1 MPPLAMRL
9 VGCVLLLAAAA
20 RADEPATWTV
30 TLDEGLTN
38 NAPVTLSDGNYT
50 LRGWIRDAAKKHLA
64 VGGHPDPDHVGE
76 GSEAHIAAGQ
86 ALVKDAAGAYIGAGD
101 LDLRGAVVTA
111 DAADA
116 AEAWTIV
123 RIGRHAFNGVSR
135 APFNTCILPETLLSM
150 DDATFASCGSV
161 SGFTT
166 FRLVA
171 PEMTGTL
178 PNNTFL
184 GNTHLTKVLLQ
195 IPKVDA
201 VYCYWN
207 RNAFDNFL
215 AETDVSDWDLSSV
228 QSFYRKREDE
238 GYLFRWSKFHGTM
251 RVPAL
256 KWLNARTFE
265 SCPNMAALE
274 AGRNGTL
281 EYVGYSAVTNCPA
294 LGSVV
299 LGGAA
304 AGWTI
309 SSNAFNA
316 VNLTNVTFLTTP
328 PAYEEAETVVFGTAE
343 TPARQIAFHIP
354 PRGTRGWDANWSRFA
369 RAARAP
375 ADAERAAFAARFG
388 AFAAEGLV
396 GLVPPALFRTAREQW
411 LVCGRSPVLRHAVR
425 AAVFDP
431 RFDGDAVEVSP
442 APDADG
448 RYAAGTRV
456 TLTARPNA
464 AKGRFVRWRGTV
476 PEARENE
483 ASLTLVLDRDLD
495 LTAQFAH
502 DWTFTPADPEAAWT
516 NQAVGYISNQV
527 WKIRVQVLSAAD
539 RTLRYGTEADNQG
552 SAWTDFGEG
561 MLDLNGS
568 IFDEAGERWTM
579 TGYNGWQGFQ
589 GPVVTVPAVDEEGNP
604 IYGPDGK
611 TQLSDN
617 KVVIPPARYPRAL
630 VLREDLPVS
639 PGQSFRYITGS
650 GTAHNVATVPSVY
663 GWNPTNLVFECA
675 ALTAN
680 LSTDAFAGYQLSA
693 GRLRLPGLA
702 RAPQGGL
709 VLEAGVD
716 VSDWRLDAVTN
727 IVGVE
732 TTPWGSNYGLFSSAS
747 GVNAFRGTLR
757 LPSLAV
763 VQANGCWNARGLEAV
778 ELGSNTVVTSIGTKA
793 FKGCSSLARIQLRA
807 GRDLAV
813 GEDAFEGTAALKV
826 LAFTFEAPQ
835 DPTAV
840 DNMLAGATEEVAASA
855 DPPVIYASRAMGWTR
870 EKIARI
876 QPPTE
881 AERAA
886 CPPWVAN
893 APVVGVWQTASG
905 ARRAWVVHA
914 PSKDDPRG
922 TYLFLR

>member
-1 MPPLAMRL
+1 MYDVYKRILCLGMCA
-9 VGCVLLLAAAA
+9 VGLGIAALQAEDA
-20 RADEPATWTV
+20 EAVMKTWTV

-38 NAPVTLSDGNYT
+38 NAPVTLSDGTYT
-50 LRGWIRDAAKKHLA
+50 LRGWVWDAAKKHLA

-76 GSEAHIAAGQ
+76 GSDAHIAAGQ
-86 ALVKDAAGAYIGAGD
+86 ALVKDANGAYVGTGD

-111 DAADA
+111 DAT
-116 AEAWTIV
+116 EAWTIV
-123 RIGRHAFNGVSR
+123 RIGRYAFCNVYQ
-135 APFNTCILPETLLSM
+135 APFDVCILPKTLLSM
-150 DDATFASCGSV
+150 DVATFASCGSR

-171 PEMTGTL
+171 PEMTGQL

-184 GNTHLTKVLLQ
+184 ANTHLTKVLLR

-215 AETDVSDWDLSSV
+215 AETDVSDWDFSSV
-228 QSFYRKREDE
+228 QSFYNKRESE
-238 GYLFRWSKFHGTM
+238 GYLFRWSKFHGTL

-294 LGSVV
+294 LGSLV

-328 PAYEEAETVVFGTAE
+328 PAYEEAETVVFGTAA

-354 PRGTRGWDANWSRFA
+354 PRGARGWDANWSRFA

-375 ADAERAAFAARFG
+375 ADDERAAFAERFG

-476 PEARENE
+476 PEEREEE

-502 DWTFTPADPEAAWT
+502 DWTFTPMDPEKGFVAGG
-516 NQAVGYISNQV
+516 GYISNQV
-527 WKIRVQVLSAAD
+527 WKLAVTVTDAAKGEIQ
-539 RTLRYGTEADNQG
+539 YGRWATG

-561 MLDLNGS
+561 MLDLNGRVLWT
-568 IFDEAGERWTM
+568 DETGDTRELAV
-579 TGYNGWQGFQ
+579 TGYTAAVFQ
-589 GPVVTVPAVDEEGNP
+589 GPGQTVEITV
-604 IYGPDGK
+604 DGK
-611 TQLSDN
+611 KQ
-617 KVVIPPARYPRAL
+617 KVYREYIPVARYPRAL
-630 VLREDLPVS
+630 VLRENLDAPLTQV
-639 PGQSFRYITGS
+639 FRYHGS
-650 GTAHNVATVPSVY
+650 GGPV
-663 GWNPTNLVFECA
+663 TNLVFECP
-675 ALTAN
+675 TM
-680 LSTDAFAGYQLSA
+680 TDNPYTDGFCGYAMRA
-693 GRLRLPGLA
+693 GRLRIPRITRVPAAYTWSLGD
-702 RAPQGGL
+702 
-709 VLEAGVD
+709 VD
-716 VSDWRLDAVTN
+716 VSDWRLDAITDV
-727 IVGVE
+727 VGE
-732 TTPWGSNYGLFSSAS
+732 LTGDWGVYKGMFAGGQTFTGTLHLPALAT
-747 GVNAFRGTLR
+747 VQTNAFRAA
-757 LPSLAV
+757 SKM
-763 VQANGCWNARGLEAV
+763 EAV

>member
-1 MPPLAMRL
+1 MYDVYKRILCLGMCA
-9 VGCVLLLAAAA
+9 VGLGISALQAEDAEAVTK
-20 RADEPATWTV
+20 TWTL
-30 TLDEGLTN
+30 TLPEDATGITN
-38 NAPVTLSDGNYT
+38 RAPVTLSDGNYT
-50 LRGWIRDAAKKHLA
+50 LRGWIRDAAKNYLA
-64 VGGHPDPDHVGE
+64 IGGRAAAASQAEGWALTTDADGKFVG
-76 GSEAHIAAGQ
+76 S
-86 ALVKDAAGAYIGAGD
+86 GD
-101 LDLRGAVVTA
+101 LDLRGAVTVDGA
-111 DAADA
+111 PS
-116 AEAWTIV
+116 AWTITH
-123 RIGRHAFNGVSR
+123 IGQKAFLNVND
-135 APFNTCILPETLLSM
+135 APFDVCILPTTLRSM
-150 DDATFASCGSV
+150 DTETFQGCGSS

-171 PEMTGTL
+171 PEMTGDL

-184 GNTHLTKVLLQ
+184 VNTHLTKVLLQ
-195 IPKVDA
+195 IPKVTRLGG
-201 VYCYWN
+201 YWK
-207 RNAFDNFL
+207 RTGYDNFM
-215 AETDVSDWDLSSV
+215 AETDVSDWNLAAV
-228 QSFYRKREDE
+228 QKLYHHDGNVEDRKANSW
-238 GYLFRWSKFHGTM
+238 LFRFSKFRGTM
-251 RVPAL
+251 RLPSL
-256 KWLNARTFE
+256 QILNAHAFIN
-265 SCPNMAALE
+265 CPNMAALE

-294 LGSVV
+294 LGSLV

-304 AGWTI
+304 AGWTV

-375 ADAERAAFAARFG
+375 ADDERAAFAARFG

-456 TLTARPNA
+456 TLTARPDA

-476 PEARENE
+476 PEERENE

-502 DWTFTPADPEAAWT
+502 DWTFTLMNPENGFRAGG
-516 NQAVGYISNQV
+516 GYISNQV
-527 WKIRVQVLSAAD
+527 WKLAVTVTDAAKGEIQ
-539 RTLRYGTEADNQG
+539 YGRWTTG

-561 MLDLNGS
+561 MLDLNGRVLWT
-568 IFDEAGERWTM
+568 DETGVTRELAV
-579 TGYNGWQGFQ
+579 TGYTAAVFQ
-589 GPVVTVPAVDEEGNP
+589 GPGQTVDGVYTNYIPA
-604 IYGPDGK
+604 
-611 TQLSDN
+611 
-617 KVVIPPARYPRAL
+617 ARYPRAL
-630 VLREDLPVS
+630 VLRENLDAPLT
-639 PGQSFRYITGS
+639 QIFRYLGS
-650 GTAHNVATVPSVY
+650 GGPV
-663 GWNPTNLVFECA
+663 TNLVFECP
-675 ALTAN
+675 TM
-680 LSTDAFAGYQLSA
+680 TDNPYTDGFCGYAMRA
-693 GRLRLPGLA
+693 GRLRIPRITRVPAAYTWSLGD
-702 RAPQGGL
+702 
-709 VLEAGVD
+709 VD
-716 VSDWRLDAVTN
+716 VSDWRLDAITDV
-727 IVGVE
+727 VGE
-732 TTPWGSNYGLFSSAS
+732 LTGGWGVYRGMFAGGQTFTGTLHLPALAT
-747 GVNAFRGTLR
+747 VQTNAFRAA
-757 LPSLAV
+757 SKM
-763 VQANGCWNARGLEAV
+763 EAV

-807 GRDLAV
+807 GRDLVV

-893 APVVGVWQTASG
+893 APVVGVWRTASG

>member
-1 MPPLAMRL
+1 MYDVYKRILCLGMCA
-9 VGCVLLLAAAA
+9 VGLGISALQAEDAEAVTK
-20 RADEPATWTV
+20 TWTV

-50 LRGWIRDAAKKHLA
+50 LRGWIRDAGKQYLA
-64 VGGHPDPDHVGE
+64 IGGRAAAASQAEGWALTTGADGKFVG
-76 GSEAHIAAGQ
+76 S
-86 ALVKDAAGAYIGAGD
+86 GD
-101 LDLRGAVVTA
+101 LDLRGAVTVDGA
-111 DAADA
+111 PS
-116 AEAWTIV
+116 AWTITH
-123 RIGRHAFNGVSR
+123 IGQKAFLNVND
-135 APFNTCILPETLLSM
+135 APFDVCILPTTLRSM
-150 DDATFASCGSV
+150 DSETFQGCGSS

-171 PEMTGTL
+171 PEMTGDL

-184 GNTHLTKVLLQ
+184 VNTHLTKVMLQ
-195 IPKVDA
+195 IPKVTRLGG
-201 VYCYWN
+201 YWK
-207 RNAFDNFL
+207 RTGYDNFM
-215 AETDVSDWDLSSV
+215 AETDVSDWDLAAV
-228 QSFYRKREDE
+228 QKLYHRDGNVEDRKANSW
-238 GYLFRWSKFHGTM
+238 LFRFSKFRGTM
-251 RVPAL
+251 RLPSL
-256 KWLNARTFE
+256 QILNAHAFIN
-265 SCPNMAALE
+265 CPNMAALE

-294 LGSVV
+294 LGSLV

-328 PAYEEAETVVFGTAE
+328 PAYEEAETVIFGTAE

-375 ADAERAAFAARFG
+375 ADGERAAFAARFG

-396 GLVPPALFRTAREQW
+396 GLVPPALFRTAHEQW

-456 TLTARPNA
+456 TLTARPDA

-476 PEARENE
+476 PEEREEE

-502 DWTFTPADPEAAWT
+502 DWTFTPMDPEKGFVAGG
-516 NQAVGYISNQV
+516 GYISNQV
-527 WKIRVQVLSAAD
+527 WKLAVTVTDAAKGEIQ
-539 RTLRYGTEADNQG
+539 YGRWANG

-561 MLDLNGS
+561 MLDLNGRVLWT
-568 IFDEAGERWTM
+568 DETGDTRELAV
-579 TGYNGWQGFQ
+579 TGYTAAVFQ
-589 GPVVTVPAVDEEGNP
+589 GPGQTVEITV
-604 IYGPDGK
+604 DGK
-611 TQLSDN
+611 KQ
-617 KVVIPPARYPRAL
+617 KVYREYIPVARYPRAL
-630 VLREDLPVS
+630 VLRENLDAPLTQV
-639 PGQSFRYITGS
+639 FRYLGS
-650 GTAHNVATVPSVY
+650 GGPV
-663 GWNPTNLVFECA
+663 TNLVFECP
-675 ALTAN
+675 TM
-680 LSTDAFAGYQLSA
+680 TDNPYTDGFCGYAMRA
-693 GRLRLPGLA
+693 GRLRTPRITRVPAAYTWSLGD
-702 RAPQGGL
+702 
-709 VLEAGVD
+709 VD
-716 VSDWRLDAVTN
+716 VSDWRLDAITDV
-727 IVGVE
+727 VGE
-732 TTPWGSNYGLFSSAS
+732 LTGGWGVYRGMFA
-747 GVNAFRGTLR
+747 GGQTFTGTLR
-757 LPSLAV
+757 LPALST
-763 VQANGCWNARGLEAV
+763 VQTNAFRAASKMEAV

-807 GRDLAV
+807 GRDLVV

-922 TYLFLR
+922 TYLLLR

>member
-1 MPPLAMRL
+1 MYDVYKRILCLGMCA
-9 VGCVLLLAAAA
+9 VGLGVSALQAEDAEAVTK
-20 RADEPATWTV
+20 TWTV
-30 TLDEGLTN
+30 TLDEGVTN

-50 LRGWIRDAAKKHLA
+50 LRGWIWDAGKQYLA
-64 VGGHPDPDHVGE
+64 IGGRAAAASQAEGWALTTGADGKFVG
-76 GSEAHIAAGQ
+76 S
-86 ALVKDAAGAYIGAGD
+86 GD
-101 LDLRGAVVTA
+101 LDLRGAVTVDGA
-111 DAADA
+111 PS
-116 AEAWTIV
+116 AWTITH
-123 RIGRHAFNGVSR
+123 IGQKAFLNVND
-135 APFNTCILPETLLSM
+135 APFDVCILPTTLRSM
-150 DDATFASCGSV
+150 DSETFQGCGSS

-171 PEMTGTL
+171 PEMTGDL

-184 GNTHLTKVLLQ
+184 VNTHLTKVMLQ
-195 IPKVDA
+195 IPKVTRLGG
-201 VYCYWN
+201 YWK
-207 RNAFDNFL
+207 RTGYDNFM
-215 AETDVSDWDLSSV
+215 AETDVSDWDLAAV
-228 QSFYRKREDE
+228 QKLYHRDGNVEDRKANSW
-238 GYLFRWSKFHGTM
+238 LFRFSKFRGTM
-251 RVPAL
+251 RLPAL
-256 KWLNARTFE
+256 QILNAHAFIN
-265 SCPNMAALE
+265 CPNMAALE

-281 EYVGYSAVTNCPA
+281 EYVGRGAVTNCPA
-294 LGSVV
+294 LGSLV

-328 PAYEEAETVVFGTAE
+328 PAYEEAETVIFGTAE

-375 ADAERAAFAARFG
+375 SDGERAAFAARFG

-396 GLVPPALFRTAREQW
+396 GIVPPALFRTAREQW

-431 RFDGDAVEVSP
+431 RFDGDAVEASP

-456 TLTARPNA
+456 TLTARPDA

-476 PEARENE
+476 PEEREEE

-502 DWTFTPADPEAAWT
+502 DWTFTPMDPQKGFVAGG
-516 NQAVGYISNQV
+516 GYISNQV
-527 WKIRVQVLSAAD
+527 WKLAVTVTDAAKGEIQ
-539 RTLRYGTEADNQG
+539 YGRWATG

-561 MLDLNGS
+561 MLDLNGRVLWT
-568 IFDEAGERWTM
+568 DETGDTRELSVAGYTASV
-579 TGYNGWQGFQ
+579 FQ
-589 GPVVTVPAVDEEGNP
+589 GPGQTV
-604 IYGPDGK
+604 
-611 TQLSDN
+611 
-617 KVVIPPARYPRAL
+617 KVVDNGVTQNVYQEYIPAARYPRAF
-630 VLREDLPVS
+630 VLREDLDAPL
-639 PGQSFRYITGS
+639 GQVFRYLGS
-650 GTAHNVATVPSVY
+650 GGPV
-663 GWNPTNLVFECA
+663 TNLVFECPTM
-675 ALTAN
+675 TAN
-680 LSTDAFAGYQLSA
+680 PYTDGFCGYAMRA
-693 GRLRLPGLA
+693 GRLRTPRITRVPAAYTWSLGD
-702 RAPQGGL
+702 
-709 VLEAGVD
+709 VD
-716 VSDWRLDAVTN
+716 VSDWRLDAITDV
-727 IVGVE
+727 VGE
-732 TTPWGSNYGLFSSAS
+732 LTGDWGVYKGMFAGGQTFTGTLHLPALAT
-747 GVNAFRGTLR
+747 VQTNAFRAA
-757 LPSLAV
+757 SKM
-763 VQANGCWNARGLEAV
+763 EAV

-807 GRDLAV
+807 GRELAV

>member
-1 MPPLAMRL
+1 MYDVYKRILCLGMCA
-9 VGCVLLLAAAA
+9 VGLGISALQAEDAEAVTK
-20 RADEPATWTV
+20 TWTL
-30 TLDEGLTN
+30 TLPEDATGITN
-38 NAPVTLSDGNYT
+38 RAPVTLSDGNYT
-50 LRGWIRDAAKKHLA
+50 LRGWIRDAAKNYLA
-64 VGGHPDPDHVGE
+64 IGGRAAAASQAEGCALTTDADGKFVG
-76 GSEAHIAAGQ
+76 S
-86 ALVKDAAGAYIGAGD
+86 GD
-101 LDLRGAVVTA
+101 LDLRGAVTVDGA
-111 DAADA
+111 PS
-116 AEAWTIV
+116 AWTITH
-123 RIGRHAFNGVSR
+123 IGQKAFLNVSD
-135 APFNTCILPETLLSM
+135 APFDVCILPTTLRSM
-150 DDATFASCGSV
+150 DSETFQGCGNS

-171 PEMTGTL
+171 PEMTGDL

-184 GNTHLTKVLLQ
+184 VNTHLTKVLLQ
-195 IPKVDA
+195 IPKVTRLGG
-201 VYCYWN
+201 YWK
-207 RNAFDNFL
+207 RTGYDNFM
-215 AETDVSDWDLSSV
+215 AETDVSDWDLAAV
-228 QSFYRKREDE
+228 QKLYHRDGNVEDRKANSW
-238 GYLFRWSKFHGTM
+238 LFRFSKFRGTM
-251 RVPAL
+251 RLPAL
-256 KWLNARTFE
+256 QILNAHAFIN
-265 SCPNMAALE
+265 CPNMAALE

-294 LGSVV
+294 LGSLV

-328 PAYEEAETVVFGTAE
+328 PAYEEAETVVFGTAA

-375 ADAERAAFAARFG
+375 ADGERAAFAARFG

-456 TLTARPNA
+456 TLTAKPNKE
-464 AKGRFVRWRGTV
+464 KGRFVRWRGTV
-476 PEARENE
+476 PEEREEE

-502 DWTFTPADPEAAWT
+502 DWTFTPMDPEKSFVAGG
-516 NQAVGYISNQV
+516 GYISNQV
-527 WKIRVQVLSAAD
+527 WKLAVTVTDAAKGEIQ
-539 RTLRYGTEADNQG
+539 YGRWATG

-561 MLDLNGS
+561 MLDLNGRVLWT
-568 IFDEAGERWTM
+568 DETGDTRELAV
-579 TGYNGWQGFQ
+579 TGYTASVFQ
-589 GPVVTVPAVDEEGNP
+589 GPVVTVPAVDEEGKP

-611 TQLSDN
+611 QLMVN

-630 VLREDLPVS
+630 VLRENLDAPL
-639 PGQSFRYITGS
+639 GQIFRCLGS
-650 GTAHNVATVPSVY
+650 GGPV
-663 GWNPTNLVFECA
+663 TNLVFECPTM
-675 ALTAN
+675 TAN
-680 LSTDAFAGYQLSA
+680 PYTDGFCGYAMRA
-693 GRLRLPGLA
+693 GRLRIPRITRVPAAYTWSLGD
-702 RAPQGGL
+702 
-709 VLEAGVD
+709 VD
-716 VSDWRLDAVTN
+716 VSDWRLDAVTDV
-727 IVGVE
+727 VGE
-732 TTPWGSNYGLFSSAS
+732 LTGDWGVYRGMFAGGQTFTGTLHLPALAT
-747 GVNAFRGTLR
+747 VQTNAFRAA
-757 LPSLAV
+757 SKM
-763 VQANGCWNARGLEAV
+763 EAV

-893 APVVGVWQTASG
+893 APVIGVWRTASG

>member
-1 MPPLAMRL
+1 MYDVYKRILCLGMCA
-9 VGCVLLLAAAA
+9 VGLGISALQAEDAEAVTK
-20 RADEPATWTV
+20 TWTV
-30 TLDEGLTN
+30 TLDEGVTN

-50 LRGWIRDAAKKHLA
+50 LRGWIRDAGKQYLA
-64 VGGHPDPDHVGE
+64 IGGRAAAASQAEGWALTTGADGKFVG
-76 GSEAHIAAGQ
+76 S
-86 ALVKDAAGAYIGAGD
+86 GD
-101 LDLRGAVVTA
+101 LDLRGAVTVDGA
-111 DAADA
+111 PS
-116 AEAWTIV
+116 AWTITH
-123 RIGRHAFNGVSR
+123 IGQKAFLNVND
-135 APFNTCILPETLLSM
+135 APFDVCILPTTLRSM
-150 DDATFASCGSV
+150 DSETFQGCGSS

-171 PEMTGTL
+171 PEMTGDL

-184 GNTHLTKVLLQ
+184 VNTHLTKVMLQ
-195 IPKVDA
+195 IPKVTRLGG
-201 VYCYWN
+201 YWK
-207 RNAFDNFL
+207 RTGYDNFM
-215 AETDVSDWDLSSV
+215 AETDVSDWDLAAV
-228 QSFYRKREDE
+228 QKLYHRDGNVEDRKANSW
-238 GYLFRWSKFHGTM
+238 LFRFSKFRGTM
-251 RVPAL
+251 RLPAL
-256 KWLNARTFE
+256 QILNAHAFIN
-265 SCPNMAALE
+265 CPNMAALE

-281 EYVGYSAVTNCPA
+281 EYVGHSAVTNCPA

-375 ADAERAAFAARFG
+375 TDGERAAFAERFG

-396 GLVPPALFRTAREQW
+396 GIVPPALFRTAREQW

-425 AAVFDP
+425 ATVFDP

-456 TLTARPNA
+456 TLTAKPNE

-476 PEARENE
+476 PEEREEE

-502 DWTFTPADPEAAWT
+502 DWTFTPMDPEKGFAAGG
-516 NQAVGYISNQV
+516 GYISNQV
-527 WKIRVQVLSAAD
+527 WKLAVTVTDAAKGEIQ
-539 RTLRYGTEADNQG
+539 YGRWATG

-561 MLDLNGS
+561 MLDLNGRVLWT
-568 IFDEAGERWTM
+568 DETGDTRELAV
-579 TGYNGWQGFQ
+579 TGYTAAVFQ
-589 GPVVTVPAVDEEGNP
+589 GPGQTV
-604 IYGPDGK
+604 
-611 TQLSDN
+611 
-617 KVVIPPARYPRAL
+617 KVVDNGVEQNVYQEYIPAARYPRAL
-630 VLREDLPVS
+630 VLRENLDAPL
-639 PGQSFRYITGS
+639 GQIFRCLGS
-650 GTAHNVATVPSVY
+650 GGPV
-663 GWNPTNLVFECA
+663 TNLVFECPTM
-675 ALTAN
+675 TAN
-680 LSTDAFAGYQLSA
+680 PYTDGFCGYAMRA
-693 GRLRLPGLA
+693 GRLRIPRITRVPAAYTWSLGD
-702 RAPQGGL
+702 
-709 VLEAGVD
+709 VD
-716 VSDWRLDAVTN
+716 VSDWRLDALTDV
-727 IVGVE
+727 VGE
-732 TTPWGSNYGLFSSAS
+732 LTGDWGVYKGMFAGGQTFTGTLHLPALAT
-747 GVNAFRGTLR
+747 VQTNAFRAA
-757 LPSLAV
+757 SKM
-763 VQANGCWNARGLEAV
+763 EAV

-793 FKGCSSLARIQLRA
+793 FKDCSSLARIQLRA

-893 APVVGVWQTASG
+893 APVVGVWRTASG

>member
-1 MPPLAMRL
+1 MYDVYKRILCLGMCA
-9 VGCVLLLAAAA
+9 VGLGVSALQAEDAEAVTK
-20 RADEPATWTV
+20 TWTV
-30 TLDEGLTN
+30 TLDEGVTN

-50 LRGWIRDAAKKHLA
+50 LRGWIWDAGKQYLA
-64 VGGHPDPDHVGE
+64 IGGRAAAASQAEGWALTTGADGKFVG
-76 GSEAHIAAGQ
+76 S
-86 ALVKDAAGAYIGAGD
+86 GD
-101 LDLRGAVVTA
+101 LDLRGAVTVDGA
-111 DAADA
+111 PS
-116 AEAWTIV
+116 AWTITH
-123 RIGRHAFNGVSR
+123 IGQKAFLNVND
-135 APFNTCILPETLLSM
+135 APFDVCILPTTLRSM
-150 DDATFASCGSV
+150 DSETFQGCGSS

-171 PEMTGTL
+171 PEMTGDL

-184 GNTHLTKVLLQ
+184 VNTHLTKVMLQ
-195 IPKVDA
+195 IPKVTRLGG
-201 VYCYWN
+201 YWK
-207 RNAFDNFL
+207 RTGYDNFM
-215 AETDVSDWDLSSV
+215 AETDVSDWDLAAV
-228 QSFYRKREDE
+228 QKLYHRDGNVEDRKANSW
-238 GYLFRWSKFHGTM
+238 LFRFSKFRGTM
-251 RVPAL
+251 RLPAL
-256 KWLNARTFE
+256 QILNAHAFIN
-265 SCPNMAALE
+265 CPNMAALE

-281 EYVGYSAVTNCPA
+281 EYVGRGAVTNCPA
-294 LGSVV
+294 LGSLV

-476 PEARENE
+476 PEAREEE

-502 DWTFTPADPEAAWT
+502 DWTFTPMDPEKGFVAGG
-516 NQAVGYISNQV
+516 GYISNQV
-527 WKIRVQVLSAAD
+527 WKLAVTVTDAAKGEIQ
-539 RTLRYGTEADNQG
+539 YGRWANG

-561 MLDLNGS
+561 MLDLNGRVLWT
-568 IFDEAGERWTM
+568 DETGDTRELAV
-579 TGYNGWQGFQ
+579 TGYTAAVFQ
-589 GPVVTVPAVDEEGNP
+589 GPGQTVDGVYTNYIPA
-604 IYGPDGK
+604 
-611 TQLSDN
+611 
-617 KVVIPPARYPRAL
+617 ARYPRAF
-630 VLREDLPVS
+630 VLREDLDAPLTQV
-639 PGQSFRYITGS
+639 FRYLGS
-650 GTAHNVATVPSVY
+650 GGPV
-663 GWNPTNLVFECA
+663 TNLVFECPTM
-675 ALTAN
+675 TAN
-680 LSTDAFAGYQLSA
+680 PYTDGFCGYAMRA
-693 GRLRLPGLA
+693 GRLRTPRITRVPAAYTWSLGD
-702 RAPQGGL
+702 
-709 VLEAGVD
+709 VD
-716 VSDWRLDAVTN
+716 VSDWRLDAVTDV
-727 IVGVE
+727 VGE
-732 TTPWGSNYGLFSSAS
+732 LTGDWGVYKGMFAGGQTFTGTLHLPALAT
-747 GVNAFRGTLR
+747 VQTNAFRAA
-757 LPSLAV
+757 SKM
-763 VQANGCWNARGLEAV
+763 EAV

-893 APVVGVWQTASG
+893 APVVGVWRTASG

>member
-1 MPPLAMRL
+1 MYDVYKRILCLGMCA
-9 VGCVLLLAAAA
+9 VGLGISALQAEDAEAVTK
-20 RADEPATWTV
+20 TWTV

-50 LRGWIRDAAKKHLA
+50 LRGWIWDAAKKHLA

-76 GSEAHIAAGQ
+76 GSDAHIAAGQ
-86 ALVKDAAGAYIGAGD
+86 ALVKDAAGAYVGTGD

-111 DAADA
+111 DAT
-116 AEAWTIV
+116 EAWTIV
-123 RIGRHAFNGVSR
+123 RIGRYAFCNVYQ
-135 APFNTCILPETLLSM
+135 APFDTCILPKTLLSM
-150 DDATFASCGSV
+150 DVATFASCGSR

-171 PEMTGTL
+171 PEMTGQL

-184 GNTHLTKVLLQ
+184 ANTHLTKVLLQ

-228 QSFYRKREDE
+228 QSFYRKRKDE
-238 GYLFRWSKFHGTM
+238 GYLFRWSKFYGTL

-281 EYVGYSAVTNCPA
+281 EYVGRGAVTNCPA

-309 SSNAFNA
+309 SANAFNA

-328 PAYEEAETVVFGTAE
+328 PAYEEAETVVFGTAA

-375 ADAERAAFAARFG
+375 ADDERAAFAERFG

-396 GLVPPALFRTAREQW
+396 GLVPPALFHTAREQW

-476 PEARENE
+476 PEAREEE

-502 DWTFTPADPEAAWT
+502 DWTFTPMDPEKGFVAGG
-516 NQAVGYISNQV
+516 GYISNQV
-527 WKIRVQVLSAAD
+527 WKLAVTVTDAAKGEIQ
-539 RTLRYGTEADNQG
+539 YGRGATG

-561 MLDLNGS
+561 MLDLNGRVLWT
-568 IFDEAGERWTM
+568 DETGDTRELAV
-579 TGYNGWQGFQ
+579 TGYTAAVFQ
-589 GPVVTVPAVDEEGNP
+589 GPGQTVEITV
-604 IYGPDGK
+604 DGK
-611 TQLSDN
+611 KQ
-617 KVVIPPARYPRAL
+617 KVYREYIPVARYPRAL
-630 VLREDLPVS
+630 VLRENLDAPLTQV
-639 PGQSFRYITGS
+639 FRYHGS
-650 GTAHNVATVPSVY
+650 GGPV
-663 GWNPTNLVFECA
+663 TNLVFECPTM
-675 ALTAN
+675 TADPY
-680 LSTDAFAGYQLSA
+680 TDGFCGYAMRA
-693 GRLRLPGLA
+693 GRLRTPRITRVPAAYTWSLGD
-702 RAPQGGL
+702 
-709 VLEAGVD
+709 VD
-716 VSDWRLDAVTN
+716 VSDWRLDAITDV
-727 IVGVE
+727 VGE
-732 TTPWGSNYGLFSSAS
+732 LTGGWGVYRGMFA
-747 GVNAFRGTLR
+747 GGQTFTGTLR
-757 LPSLAV
+757 LPALAT
-763 VQANGCWNARGLEAV
+763 VQTNAFRAASKMEAV

-793 FKGCSSLARIQLRA
+793 FKDCSSLARIQLRA

-893 APVVGVWQTASG
+893 APVVGVWRTASG

>member
-1 MPPLAMRL
+1 MYDVYKRILCLGMCA
-9 VGCVLLLAAAA
+9 VGLGISALQAEDAEAVTK
-20 RADEPATWTV
+20 TWTV
-30 TLDEGLTN
+30 TLDEGVTN

-50 LRGWIRDAAKKHLA
+50 LRGWIRDAGKQYLA
-64 VGGHPDPDHVGE
+64 IGGRAAAASQAEGWALTTGADGKFVG
-76 GSEAHIAAGQ
+76 S
-86 ALVKDAAGAYIGAGD
+86 GD
-101 LDLRGAVVTA
+101 LDLRGAVTVDGA
-111 DAADA
+111 PS
-116 AEAWTIV
+116 AWTITH
-123 RIGRHAFNGVSR
+123 IGQKAFLNVND
-135 APFNTCILPETLLSM
+135 APFDVCILPTTLRSM
-150 DDATFASCGSV
+150 DSETFQGCGSS

-171 PEMTGTL
+171 PEMTGDL

-184 GNTHLTKVLLQ
+184 VNTHLTKVMLQ
-195 IPKVDA
+195 IPKVTRLGG
-201 VYCYWN
+201 YWK
-207 RNAFDNFL
+207 RTGYDNFM
-215 AETDVSDWDLSSV
+215 AETDVSDWDLAAV
-228 QSFYRKREDE
+228 QKLYHRDGNVEDRKANSW
-238 GYLFRWSKFHGTM
+238 LFRFSKFRGTM
-251 RVPAL
+251 RLPAL
-256 KWLNARTFE
+256 QILNAHAFIN
-265 SCPNMAALE
+265 CPNMAALE

-328 PAYEEAETVVFGTAE
+328 PAYEEAETVIFGTAE

-375 ADAERAAFAARFG
+375 TDGERAAFAERFG
-388 AFAAEGLV
+388 AFATEGLV
-396 GLVPPALFRTAREQW
+396 GIVPPALFRTAREQW

-431 RFDGDAVEVSP
+431 RFDGDAVEASP

-456 TLTARPNA
+456 TLTAKPNE

-476 PEARENE
+476 PEEREEE

-502 DWTFTPADPEAAWT
+502 DWTFTPMDPEKGFAAGG
-516 NQAVGYISNQV
+516 GYISNQV
-527 WKIRVQVLSAAD
+527 WKLAVTVTDAAKGEIQ
-539 RTLRYGTEADNQG
+539 YGRWATG

-561 MLDLNGS
+561 MLDLNG
-568 IFDEAGERWTM
+568 RVLWTDGTGDTRELAV
-579 TGYNGWQGFQ
+579 TGYTASVFQ
-589 GPVVTVPAVDEEGNP
+589 GPVVTVPAVDEEGKP

-611 TQLSDN
+611 QLMVN

-630 VLREDLPVS
+630 VLRENLDAPL
-639 PGQSFRYITGS
+639 GQIFRCLGS
-650 GTAHNVATVPSVY
+650 GGPV
-663 GWNPTNLVFECA
+663 TNLVFECPTM
-675 ALTAN
+675 TAN
-680 LSTDAFAGYQLSA
+680 PYTDGFCGYAMRA
-693 GRLRLPGLA
+693 GRLRIPRITRVPLA
-702 RAPQGGL
+702 YTWSLGD
-709 VLEAGVD
+709 VD
-716 VSDWRLDAVTN
+716 VSDWRLDAITDV
-727 IVGVE
+727 VGE
-732 TTPWGSNYGLFSSAS
+732 LTGNWGVYRGMFAGGQTFTGTLHLPALAT
-747 GVNAFRGTLR
+747 VQTNAFRAA
-757 LPSLAV
+757 SKM
-763 VQANGCWNARGLEAV
+763 EAV

>member
-1 MPPLAMRL
+1 MYDVYKRILCLGMCA
-9 VGCVLLLAAAA
+9 VGLGVSALQAEDAEAVTK
-20 RADEPATWTV
+20 TWTV
-30 TLDEGLTN
+30 TLDQGRTD
-38 NAPVTLSDGNYT
+38 NAPVTLSDDNYT
-50 LRGWIRDAAKKHLA
+50 LRGWIWDAAKKHLA

-76 GSEAHIAAGQ
+76 GSDAHIAAGQ
-86 ALVKDAAGAYIGAGD
+86 ALVKDANGAYVGTGD

-111 DAADA
+111 DAT
-116 AEAWTIV
+116 EAWTIV
-123 RIGRHAFNGVSR
+123 RIGRYAFCNVYQ
-135 APFNTCILPETLLSM
+135 APFDVCILPKTLLSM
-150 DDATFASCGSV
+150 DVATFASCGSR

-171 PEMTGTL
+171 PEMTGQL

-184 GNTHLTKVLLQ
+184 ANTHLTKVLLR

-201 VYCYWN
+201 VYCYWE
-207 RNAFDNFL
+207 REAFDNFL

-238 GYLFRWSKFHGTM
+238 GYLFRWSKFHGTL

-281 EYVGYSAVTNCPA
+281 EYVGRGAVTDCPA
-294 LGSVV
+294 LGSLV

-304 AGWTI
+304 AGWTV

-375 ADAERAAFAARFG
+375 ADDERAAFAARFG

-396 GLVPPALFRTAREQW
+396 GLVPPALFHTAREQW

-456 TLTARPNA
+456 TLTARPDA

-476 PEARENE
+476 PEAREEE

-502 DWTFTPADPEAAWT
+502 DWTFTPMDPEKGFVAGG
-516 NQAVGYISNQV
+516 GYISNQV
-527 WKIRVQVLSAAD
+527 WKLAVTVTDAAKGEIQ
-539 RTLRYGTEADNQG
+539 YGRGATG

-561 MLDLNGS
+561 MLDLNGRVLWT
-568 IFDEAGERWTM
+568 DETGDTRELAV
-579 TGYNGWQGFQ
+579 TGYTAAVFQ
-589 GPVVTVPAVDEEGNP
+589 GPGQTVEITV
-604 IYGPDGK
+604 DGK
-611 TQLSDN
+611 KQ
-617 KVVIPPARYPRAL
+617 KVYREYIPVARYPRAL
-630 VLREDLPVS
+630 VLRENLDAPLTQV
-639 PGQSFRYITGS
+639 FRYHGS
-650 GTAHNVATVPSVY
+650 GGPV
-663 GWNPTNLVFECA
+663 TNLVFECP
-675 ALTAN
+675 TM
-680 LSTDAFAGYQLSA
+680 TDNPYTDGFCGYAMRA
-693 GRLRLPGLA
+693 GRLRTPRITRVPAAYTWSLGD
-702 RAPQGGL
+702 
-709 VLEAGVD
+709 VD
-716 VSDWRLDAVTN
+716 VSDWRLDAITDV
-727 IVGVE
+727 VGE
-732 TTPWGSNYGLFSSAS
+732 LTGGWGVYRGMFAGGQTFTGTLHLPALAT
-747 GVNAFRGTLR
+747 VQTNAFRAA
-757 LPSLAV
+757 SKM
-763 VQANGCWNARGLEAV
+763 EAV

>member
-1 MPPLAMRL
+1 MYDVYKRILCLGMCA
-9 VGCVLLLAAAA
+9 VGLGVSALQAEDAEAVTK
-20 RADEPATWTV
+20 TWTV

-50 LRGWIRDAAKKHLA
+50 LRGWIWDAAKKHLA
-64 VGGHPDPDHVGE
+64 VGGHPDPDHVG
-76 GSEAHIAAGQ
+76 GSDTAHVAAGQ
-86 ALVKDAAGAYIGAGD
+86 ALVKNADGAYVGKGD

-111 DAADA
+111 DAT
-116 AEAWTIV
+116 EAWTIV
-123 RIGRHAFNGVSR
+123 RIGRYAFNGVSR
-135 APFNTCILPETLLSM
+135 APFDVCILPETLLSM
-150 DDATFASCGSV
+150 DASTFHTCGSA

-171 PEMTGTL
+171 PEMTGDL

-184 GNTHLTKVLLQ
+184 VNTHLTKVLLQ
-195 IPKVDA
+195 IPKVTRLGG
-201 VYCYWN
+201 YWK
-207 RNAFDNFL
+207 RTGYDNFM
-215 AETDVSDWDLSSV
+215 AETDVSDWDLAAV
-228 QSFYRKREDE
+228 QKLYHRDGNVEDRKANSW
-238 GYLFRWSKFHGTM
+238 LFRFSKFRGTM
-251 RVPAL
+251 RLPAL
-256 KWLNARTFE
+256 QILNAHAFIN
-265 SCPNMAALE
+265 CPNMAALE

-294 LGSVV
+294 LGSLV

-304 AGWTI
+304 AGWTV

-354 PRGTRGWDANWSRFA
+354 PRGARGWDANWSRFA

-375 ADAERAAFAARFG
+375 TDDERAAFAARFG

-396 GLVPPALFRTAREQW
+396 GLVPPALFHTAREQW

-476 PEARENE
+476 PEEREEE

-502 DWTFTPADPEAAWT
+502 DWTFTPMDPEKGFVAGG
-516 NQAVGYISNQV
+516 GYISNQV
-527 WKIRVQVLSAAD
+527 WKLAVTVTDAAKGEIQ
-539 RTLRYGTEADNQG
+539 YGRWATG

-561 MLDLNGS
+561 MLDLNGRVLWT
-568 IFDEAGERWTM
+568 DETGDTRELAV
-579 TGYNGWQGFQ
+579 TGYTSNVFQ
-589 GPVVTVPAVDEEGNP
+589 GPGETVEITV
-604 IYGPDGK
+604 DGK
-611 TQLSDN
+611 KQ
-617 KVVIPPARYPRAL
+617 KVYREYIPVARYPRAL
-630 VLREDLPVS
+630 VLRENLDAPLTQV
-639 PGQSFRYITGS
+639 FRYHGS
-650 GTAHNVATVPSVY
+650 GGPV
-663 GWNPTNLVFECA
+663 TNLVFECP
-675 ALTAN
+675 TM
-680 LSTDAFAGYQLSA
+680 TDNPYTDGFCGYAMRA
-693 GRLRLPGLA
+693 GRLRIPRITRVPAAFTWSLGD
-702 RAPQGGL
+702 
-709 VLEAGVD
+709 VD
-716 VSDWRLDAVTN
+716 VSDWRLDAITDV
-727 IVGVE
+727 VGE
-732 TTPWGSNYGLFSSAS
+732 QTDIWGVNKGMFAGGQTFTGTLHLPALAT
-747 GVNAFRGTLR
+747 VQTNAFRAA
-757 LPSLAV
+757 SKM
-763 VQANGCWNARGLEAV
+763 EAV

-807 GRDLAV
+807 GRDLVV

>member
-1 MPPLAMRL
+1 MYDVYKRILCLGMCA
-9 VGCVLLLAAAA
+9 VGLGISALQAEDAEAVTK
-20 RADEPATWTV
+20 TWTV
-30 TLDEGLTN
+30 TLGEGLTN
-38 NAPVTLSDGNYT
+38 NAPVTLSDGTYT
-50 LRGWIRDAAKKHLA
+50 LRGWIWDAGKKHLA

-76 GSEAHIAAGQ
+76 AADAPAHIAAGQ
-86 ALVKDAAGAYIGAGD
+86 ALVKDADGAYVGTGD
-101 LDLRGAVVTA
+101 LDLRGAVVTV
-111 DAADA
+111 DKS
-116 AEAWTIV
+116 EAWTIV
-123 RIGRHAFNGVSR
+123 HIGRYAFCNVYQ
-135 APFNTCILPETLLSM
+135 APFDVCILPKTLLSM
-150 DDATFASCGSV
+150 DVATFASCGSR

-171 PEMTGTL
+171 PEMTGQL

-184 GNTHLTKVLLQ
+184 ANTHLTKVLLR

-228 QSFYRKREDE
+228 QSFYRKRKDE
-238 GYLFRWSKFHGTM
+238 GYLFRWSKFRGTL

-281 EYVGYSAVTNCPA
+281 EYVGRGAVTDCPA

-375 ADAERAAFAARFG
+375 TDDERAAFAARFG
-388 AFAAEGLV
+388 TFAAEGLV

-456 TLTARPNA
+456 TLTARPDA

-476 PEARENE
+476 PEEREEE

-502 DWTFTPADPEAAWT
+502 DWTFTPMDPEKGFVAGG
-516 NQAVGYISNQV
+516 GYISNQV
-527 WKIRVQVLSAAD
+527 WKLAVTVTDAAKGEIQ
-539 RTLRYGTEADNQG
+539 YGRWANG

-561 MLDLNGS
+561 MLDLNGRVLWT
-568 IFDEAGERWTM
+568 DETGDTRELAV
-579 TGYNGWQGFQ
+579 TGYTAAVFQ
-589 GPVVTVPAVDEEGNP
+589 GPGTTV
-604 IYGPDGK
+604 
-611 TQLSDN
+611 
-617 KVVIPPARYPRAL
+617 KVVDNGVEQNVYQEYIPAARYPRAF
-630 VLREDLPVS
+630 VLREDLDAPL
-639 PGQSFRYITGS
+639 GQVFRYLGS
-650 GTAHNVATVPSVY
+650 GGPV
-663 GWNPTNLVFECA
+663 TNLVFECPTM
-675 ALTAN
+675 TAN
-680 LSTDAFAGYQLSA
+680 PYTDGFCGYAMRA
-693 GRLRLPGLA
+693 GRLRTPRITRVPAAYTWSLGD
-702 RAPQGGL
+702 
-709 VLEAGVD
+709 VD
-716 VSDWRLDAVTN
+716 VSDWRLDAITDV
-727 IVGVE
+727 VGE
-732 TTPWGSNYGLFSSAS
+732 LTGDWGVYKGMFAGGQTFTGTLHLPALAT
-747 GVNAFRGTLR
+747 VQTNAFRAA
-757 LPSLAV
+757 SKM
-763 VQANGCWNARGLEAV
+763 EAV

-793 FKGCSSLARIQLRA
+793 FKGCSSLARFQLRA

>member
-1 MPPLAMRL
+1 MYDVYKRILCLGMCA
-9 VGCVLLLAAAA
+9 VGLGISALQAEDAEAVTK
-20 RADEPATWTV
+20 TWTV
-30 TLDEGLTN
+30 TLDEGVTN

-50 LRGWIRDAAKKHLA
+50 LRGWIRDAGKQYLA
-64 VGGHPDPDHVGE
+64 IGGRAAAASQAEGWALTTGADGKFVG
-76 GSEAHIAAGQ
+76 S
-86 ALVKDAAGAYIGAGD
+86 GD
-101 LDLRGAVVTA
+101 LDLRGAVTVDGA
-111 DAADA
+111 PS
-116 AEAWTIV
+116 AWTITH
-123 RIGRHAFNGVSR
+123 IGQKAFLNVND
-135 APFNTCILPETLLSM
+135 APFDVCILPTTLRSM
-150 DDATFASCGSV
+150 DSETFQGCGSS

-171 PEMTGTL
+171 PEMTGDL

-184 GNTHLTKVLLQ
+184 VNTHLTKVMLQ
-195 IPKVDA
+195 IPKVTRLGG
-201 VYCYWN
+201 YWK
-207 RNAFDNFL
+207 RTGYDNFM
-215 AETDVSDWDLSSV
+215 AETDVSDWDLAAV
-228 QSFYRKREDE
+228 QKLYHRDGNVEDRKANSW
-238 GYLFRWSKFHGTM
+238 LFRFSKFRGTM
-251 RVPAL
+251 RLPAL
-256 KWLNARTFE
+256 QILNAHAFIN
-265 SCPNMAALE
+265 CPNMAALE

-281 EYVGYSAVTNCPA
+281 EYVGHSAVTNCPA

-375 ADAERAAFAARFG
+375 TDGERAAFAERFG

-396 GLVPPALFRTAREQW
+396 GIVPPALFRTAREQW

-425 AAVFDP
+425 ATVFDP

-456 TLTARPNA
+456 TLTAKPNE

-476 PEARENE
+476 PEEREEE

-502 DWTFTPADPEAAWT
+502 DWTFTPMDPEKGFAAGG
-516 NQAVGYISNQV
+516 GYISNQV
-527 WKIRVQVLSAAD
+527 WKLAVTVTDAAKGEIQ
-539 RTLRYGTEADNQG
+539 YGRWATG

-561 MLDLNGS
+561 MLDLNGRVLWT
-568 IFDEAGERWTM
+568 DETGDTRELAV
-579 TGYNGWQGFQ
+579 TGYTAAVFQ
-589 GPVVTVPAVDEEGNP
+589 GPGQTV
-604 IYGPDGK
+604 
-611 TQLSDN
+611 
-617 KVVIPPARYPRAL
+617 KVVDNGVEQNVYQEYIPAARYPRAL
-630 VLREDLPVS
+630 VLRENLDAPL
-639 PGQSFRYITGS
+639 GQIFRCLGS
-650 GTAHNVATVPSVY
+650 GGPV
-663 GWNPTNLVFECA
+663 TNLVFECPTM
-675 ALTAN
+675 TAN
-680 LSTDAFAGYQLSA
+680 PYTDGFCGYAMRA
-693 GRLRLPGLA
+693 GRLRIPRITRVPAAYTWSLGD
-702 RAPQGGL
+702 
-709 VLEAGVD
+709 VD
-716 VSDWRLDAVTN
+716 VSDWRLDAITDV
-727 IVGVE
+727 VGE
-732 TTPWGSNYGLFSSAS
+732 LTGDWGVYKGMFAGGQTFTGTLHLPALAT
-747 GVNAFRGTLR
+747 VQTNAFRAA
-757 LPSLAV
+757 SKM
-763 VQANGCWNARGLEAV
+763 EAV

-793 FKGCSSLARIQLRA
+793 FKDCSSLARIQLRA

-893 APVVGVWQTASG
+893 APVVGVWRTASG

>member
-1 MPPLAMRL
+1 MYDVYKRILCLGMCA
-9 VGCVLLLAAAA
+9 VGLGISALQAEDAEAVTK
-20 RADEPATWTV
+20 TWTL
-30 TLDEGLTN
+30 TLPEDATGITN
-38 NAPVTLSDGNYT
+38 RAPVTLSDGNYT
-50 LRGWIRDAAKKHLA
+50 LRGWIRDAGKQYLA
-64 VGGHPDPDHVGE
+64 IGGRAAAASQAEGWALTTGADGKFVG
-76 GSEAHIAAGQ
+76 S
-86 ALVKDAAGAYIGAGD
+86 GD
-101 LDLRGAVVTA
+101 LDLRGAVTVDGA
-111 DAADA
+111 PS
-116 AEAWTIV
+116 AWTITH
-123 RIGRHAFNGVSR
+123 IGQKAFLNVSD
-135 APFNTCILPETLLSM
+135 APFDVCILPTTLRSM
-150 DDATFASCGSV
+150 DSETFQGCGNS

-171 PEMTGTL
+171 PEMTGDL

-184 GNTHLTKVLLQ
+184 VNTHLTKVLLQ
-195 IPKVDA
+195 IPKVTRLGG
-201 VYCYWN
+201 YWK
-207 RNAFDNFL
+207 RTGYDNFM
-215 AETDVSDWDLSSV
+215 AETDVSDWDLAAV
-228 QSFYRKREDE
+228 QKLYHRDGNVEDRKANSW
-238 GYLFRWSKFHGTM
+238 LFRFSKFRGTM
-251 RVPAL
+251 RLPAL
-256 KWLNARTFE
+256 QILNAHAFIN
-265 SCPNMAALE
+265 CPNMAALE

-294 LGSVV
+294 LGSLV

-328 PAYEEAETVVFGTAE
+328 PAYEEAETVVFGTAA

-375 ADAERAAFAARFG
+375 ADGERAAFAARFG

-476 PEARENE
+476 PEEREEE

-502 DWTFTPADPEAAWT
+502 DWTFTPMDPEKGFVAGG
-516 NQAVGYISNQV
+516 GYISNQV
-527 WKIRVQVLSAAD
+527 WKLAVTVTDAAKGEIQ
-539 RTLRYGTEADNQG
+539 YGRWATG

-561 MLDLNGS
+561 MLDLNGRVLWT
-568 IFDEAGERWTM
+568 DEMGDTRELAV
-579 TGYNGWQGFQ
+579 TGYTAAVFQ
-589 GPVVTVPAVDEEGNP
+589 GPGETVTVKVEGKEQKVYREYIPA
-604 IYGPDGK
+604 
-611 TQLSDN
+611 
-617 KVVIPPARYPRAL
+617 ARYPRAL
-630 VLREDLPVS
+630 VLREDLDAPLTQV
-639 PGQSFRYITGS
+639 FRYLGS
-650 GTAHNVATVPSVY
+650 GGPV
-663 GWNPTNLVFECA
+663 TNLVFECPTM
-675 ALTAN
+675 TADPY
-680 LSTDAFAGYQLSA
+680 TDGFCGYAMRA
-693 GRLRLPGLA
+693 GRLRIPRITRVPLA
-702 RAPQGGL
+702 YTWSLGD
-709 VLEAGVD
+709 VD
-716 VSDWRLDAVTN
+716 VSDWRLDAITDV
-727 IVGVE
+727 VGE
-732 TTPWGSNYGLFSSAS
+732 LTGNWGVYRGMFAGGQTFTGTLHLPALAT
-747 GVNAFRGTLR
+747 VQTNAFRAA
-757 LPSLAV
+757 SKM
-763 VQANGCWNARGLEAV
+763 EAV

-893 APVVGVWQTASG
+893 APVVGVWRTASG

>member
-1 MPPLAMRL
+1 MYDVYKRSLCLGMCA
-9 VGCVLLLAAAA
+9 VGLGISALQAEDAEAVTK
-20 RADEPATWTV
+20 TWTV

-50 LRGWIRDAAKKHLA
+50 LRGWIRDAGKQYLA
-64 VGGHPDPDHVGE
+64 IGGRAAAASQAEGWALTTGADGKFVG
-76 GSEAHIAAGQ
+76 S
-86 ALVKDAAGAYIGAGD
+86 GD
-101 LDLRGAVVTA
+101 LDLRGAVTVDGA
-111 DAADA
+111 PS
-116 AEAWTIV
+116 AWTITH
-123 RIGRHAFNGVSR
+123 IGQKAFLNVND
-135 APFNTCILPETLLSM
+135 APFDVCILPTTLRSM
-150 DDATFASCGSV
+150 DSETFQGCGSS

-171 PEMTGTL
+171 PEMTGDL

-184 GNTHLTKVLLQ
+184 VNTHLTKVMLQ
-195 IPKVDA
+195 IPKVTRLGG
-201 VYCYWN
+201 YWK
-207 RNAFDNFL
+207 RTGYDNFM
-215 AETDVSDWDLSSV
+215 AETDVSDWDLAAV
-228 QSFYRKREDE
+228 QKLYHRDGNVEDRKANSWLLR
-238 GYLFRWSKFHGTM
+238 FSKFRGTM
-251 RVPAL
+251 RLPAL
-256 KWLNARTFE
+256 QILNAHAFI

-281 EYVGYSAVTNCPA
+281 EYVGRGAVTNCPA
-294 LGSVV
+294 LGSLV

-316 VNLTNVTFLTTP
+316 VNLTNVTFLTTS
-328 PAYEEAETVVFGTAE
+328 PAYEETETVIFGTAE

-456 TLTARPNA
+456 TLTARPDA

-476 PEARENE
+476 PEEREEE

-502 DWTFTPADPEAAWT
+502 DWTFTPMDPEKGFVAGG
-516 NQAVGYISNQV
+516 GYISNQV
-527 WKIRVQVLSAAD
+527 WKLAVTVTDAAKGEIQ
-539 RTLRYGTEADNQG
+539 YGRWANG

-561 MLDLNGS
+561 MLDLNGRVLWT
-568 IFDEAGERWTM
+568 DETGDTRELAV
-579 TGYNGWQGFQ
+579 TGYTAAVFQ
-589 GPVVTVPAVDEEGNP
+589 GPGTTV
-604 IYGPDGK
+604 
-611 TQLSDN
+611 
-617 KVVIPPARYPRAL
+617 KVVDNGVEQNVYQEYIPAARYPRAF
-630 VLREDLPVS
+630 VLREDLDAPL
-639 PGQSFRYITGS
+639 GQVFRYLGS
-650 GTAHNVATVPSVY
+650 GSPV
-663 GWNPTNLVFECA
+663 TNLVFECPTM
-675 ALTAN
+675 TAN
-680 LSTDAFAGYQLSA
+680 PYTDGFCGYAMRA
-693 GRLRLPGLA
+693 GRLRIPRITRVPAAYTWSLGD
-702 RAPQGGL
+702 
-709 VLEAGVD
+709 VD
-716 VSDWRLDAVTN
+716 VSDWRLDAVTDV
-727 IVGVE
+727 VGE
-732 TTPWGSNYGLFSSAS
+732 LTGDWGVYKGMFAGGQTFTGTLHLPALAT
-747 GVNAFRGTLR
+747 VQTNAFRAA
-757 LPSLAV
+757 SKM
-763 VQANGCWNARGLEAV
+763 EAV

>member
-1 MPPLAMRL
+1 MYDVYKRILCLGMCA
-9 VGCVLLLAAAA
+9 VGLGISALQAEDAEAVTK
-20 RADEPATWTV
+20 TWTL
-30 TLDEGLTN
+30 TLPEDATGITN

-50 LRGWIRDAAKKHLA
+50 LRGWIRDAAKNYLA
-64 VGGHPDPDHVGE
+64 IGGRAAAASQAEGWALTTDADGKFVG
-76 GSEAHIAAGQ
+76 S
-86 ALVKDAAGAYIGAGD
+86 GD
-101 LDLRGAVVTA
+101 LDLRGAVTVDGA
-111 DAADA
+111 PS
-116 AEAWTIV
+116 AWTITH
-123 RIGRHAFNGVSR
+123 IGQKAFLNVND
-135 APFNTCILPETLLSM
+135 APFDVCILPTTLRSM
-150 DDATFASCGSV
+150 DSETFQGCGSS

-171 PEMTGTL
+171 PEMTGDL

-184 GNTHLTKVLLQ
+184 VNTHLTKVLLQ
-195 IPKVDA
+195 IPKVTRLGG
-201 VYCYWN
+201 YWK
-207 RNAFDNFL
+207 RTGYDNFM
-215 AETDVSDWDLSSV
+215 AETDVSDWNLAAV
-228 QSFYRKREDE
+228 QKLYHHDGNVEDRKANSW
-238 GYLFRWSKFHGTM
+238 LFRFSKFRGTM
-251 RVPAL
+251 RLPSL
-256 KWLNARTFE
+256 QILNAHAFIN
-265 SCPNMAALE
+265 CPNMTALE

-294 LGSVV
+294 LGSLV

-328 PAYEEAETVVFGTAE
+328 PAYEEAETVVFGTAA

-354 PRGTRGWDANWSRFA
+354 PRGARGWDANWSRFA

-375 ADAERAAFAARFG
+375 ADDERAAFAERFG

-396 GLVPPALFRTAREQW
+396 GLVPPALFHTAREQW

-476 PEARENE
+476 PEEREEE

-502 DWTFTPADPEAAWT
+502 DWTFTPMDPEKGFVAGG
-516 NQAVGYISNQV
+516 GYISNQV
-527 WKIRVQVLSAAD
+527 WKLAVTVTDAAKGEIQ
-539 RTLRYGTEADNQG
+539 YGRWATG

-561 MLDLNGS
+561 MLDLNGRVLWT
-568 IFDEAGERWTM
+568 DETGDTRELAV
-579 TGYNGWQGFQ
+579 TGYTAAVFQ
-589 GPVVTVPAVDEEGNP
+589 GPGQTVEITV
-604 IYGPDGK
+604 DGK
-611 TQLSDN
+611 KQ
-617 KVVIPPARYPRAL
+617 KVYREYIPVARYPRAL
-630 VLREDLPVS
+630 VLRENLDAPLTQV
-639 PGQSFRYITGS
+639 FRYHGS
-650 GTAHNVATVPSVY
+650 GGPV
-663 GWNPTNLVFECA
+663 TNLVFECP
-675 ALTAN
+675 TM
-680 LSTDAFAGYQLSA
+680 TDNPYTDGFCGYAMRA
-693 GRLRLPGLA
+693 GRLRIPRITRVPAAYTWSLGD
-702 RAPQGGL
+702 
-709 VLEAGVD
+709 VD
-716 VSDWRLDAVTN
+716 VSDWRLDAITDV
-727 IVGVE
+727 VGE
-732 TTPWGSNYGLFSSAS
+732 LTGGWGVYRGMFAGGQTFTGTLHLPALAT
-747 GVNAFRGTLR
+747 VQTNAFRAA
-757 LPSLAV
+757 SKM
-763 VQANGCWNARGLEAV
+763 EAV

-807 GRDLAV
+807 GRDLVV

>member
-1 MPPLAMRL
+1 MYDVYKRILCLGMCA
-9 VGCVLLLAAAA
+9 VGLGIAALQAEDA
-20 RADEPATWTV
+20 EAVTKTWTV
-30 TLDEGLTN
+30 SLDEGVTN

-50 LRGWIRDAAKKHLA
+50 LRGWIWDAGKQYLA
-64 VGGHPDPDHVGE
+64 IGGRAAAASQAEGWALTTGADGKFVG
-76 GSEAHIAAGQ
+76 S
-86 ALVKDAAGAYIGAGD
+86 GD
-101 LDLRGAVVTA
+101 LDLRGAVTVDGA
-111 DAADA
+111 PS
-116 AEAWTIV
+116 AWTITH
-123 RIGRHAFNGVSR
+123 IGQKAFLNVSD
-135 APFNTCILPETLLSM
+135 APFDVCILPTTLRSM
-150 DDATFASCGSV
+150 DSETFQGCGSS

-171 PEMTGTL
+171 PEMTGDL

-184 GNTHLTKVLLQ
+184 VNTHLTKVMLQ
-195 IPKVDA
+195 IPKVTRLGG
-201 VYCYWN
+201 YWK
-207 RNAFDNFL
+207 RTGYDNFM
-215 AETDVSDWDLSSV
+215 AETDVSDWDLAAV
-228 QSFYRKREDE
+228 QKLYHRDGNVEDRKANSW
-238 GYLFRWSKFHGTM
+238 LFRFSKFRGTM
-251 RVPAL
+251 RLPAL
-256 KWLNARTFE
+256 QILNAHAFIN
-265 SCPNMAALE
+265 CPNMAALE

-375 ADAERAAFAARFG
+375 SDAERAAFAARFG

-425 AAVFDP
+425 VAVFDP

-476 PEARENE
+476 PEERENE

-502 DWTFTPADPEAAWT
+502 DWTFTPMDPQKGFVAGG
-516 NQAVGYISNQV
+516 GYISNQV
-527 WKIRVQVLSAAD
+527 WKLAVTVTDAAKGEIQ
-539 RTLRYGTEADNQG
+539 YGRWATG

-561 MLDLNGS
+561 MLDLNGRV
-568 IFDEAGERWTM
+568 FWTDGTGNTRELAV
-579 TGYNGWQGFQ
+579 TGYTSNVFQ
-589 GPVVTVPAVDEEGNP
+589 GPGQTVD
-604 IYGPDGK
+604 
-611 TQLSDN
+611 
-617 KVVIPPARYPRAL
+617 KVYTNYISAARYPRAL
-630 VLREDLPVS
+630 VLRENLDAPLTQV
-639 PGQSFRYITGS
+639 FRYHGS
-650 GTAHNVATVPSVY
+650 GGPV
-663 GWNPTNLVFECA
+663 TNLVFECPTM
-675 ALTAN
+675 TAN
-680 LSTDAFAGYQLSA
+680 PYTDGFCGYAMRA
-693 GRLRLPGLA
+693 GRLRIPRITRVPAAYTWSLGD
-702 RAPQGGL
+702 
-709 VLEAGVD
+709 VD
-716 VSDWRLDAVTN
+716 VSDWRLDAITDV
-727 IVGVE
+727 VGE
-732 TTPWGSNYGLFSSAS
+732 LTGDWGVYKGMFAGGQTFTGTLHLPALAT
-747 GVNAFRGTLR
+747 VQTNAFRAA
-757 LPSLAV
+757 SKM
-763 VQANGCWNARGLEAV
+763 EAV

>member
-1 MPPLAMRL
+1 MYDVYKRILCLGICA
-9 VGCVLLLAAAA
+9 VGLGVSALQAEDAEAVTK
-20 RADEPATWTV
+20 TWTV
-30 TLDEGLTN
+30 TLDDGNTN

-50 LRGWIRDAAKKHLA
+50 LRGWIWDAAKKHLA
-64 VGGHPDPDHVGE
+64 VGGHPAPDHVAG
-76 GSEAHIAAGQ
+76 GDAAHIAAGQ
-86 ALVKDAAGAYIGAGD
+86 ALVKNADGAYVGTGD

-111 DAADA
+111 DKS
-116 AEAWTIV
+116 EAWTIV
-123 RIGRHAFNGVSR
+123 RIGRYAFCNVYQ
-135 APFNTCILPETLLSM
+135 APFDVCILPETLLSM
-150 DDATFASCGSV
+150 DVATFASCGSR

-171 PEMTGTL
+171 PEMTGQL

-184 GNTHLTKVLLQ
+184 ANTHLKKVLLR

-201 VYCYWN
+201 VYCYWE
-207 RNAFDNFL
+207 REAFDNFL

-238 GYLFRWSKFHGTM
+238 GYLFRWSKFHGTL

-281 EYVGYSAVTNCPA
+281 EYVGRGAVTDCPA
-294 LGSVV
+294 LGSLV

-375 ADAERAAFAARFG
+375 SDGERAAFAARFG

-396 GLVPPALFRTAREQW
+396 GIVPPALFRTAREQW

-476 PEARENE
+476 PEERENE

-502 DWTFTPADPEAAWT
+502 DWTFTLADPEAGFTSWKK
-516 NQAVGYISNQV
+516 GFISNQV
-527 WKIRVQVLSAAD
+527 WKLAVTITDAAQNEIK
-539 RTLRYGTEADNQG
+539 YGTGSFG

-561 MLDLNGS
+561 MLDLNGRVLWTDAPEGARELTVGGYHS
-568 IFDEAGERWTM
+568 DAFKGPGET
-579 TGYNGWQGFQ
+579 
-589 GPVVTVPAVDEEGNP
+589 VTVKVEGEE
-604 IYGPDGK
+604 
-611 TQLSDN
+611 Q
-617 KVVIPPARYPRAL
+617 KVYREYIPVARYPRAL
-630 VLREDLPVS
+630 VLRENLDAPLTQV
-639 PGQSFRYITGS
+639 FRYLGS
-650 GTAHNVATVPSVY
+650 GGPV
-663 GWNPTNLVFECA
+663 TNLVFECPTM
-675 ALTAN
+675 TAN
-680 LSTDAFAGYQLSA
+680 PYTDGFCGYAMRA
-693 GRLRLPGLA
+693 GRLRIPRITRVPAAYTWSLGD
-702 RAPQGGL
+702 
-709 VLEAGVD
+709 VD
-716 VSDWRLDAVTN
+716 VSDWRLDAITDV
-727 IVGVE
+727 VGE
-732 TTPWGSNYGLFSSAS
+732 LTGDWGVYKGMFAGGQTFTGTLHLPALAT
-747 GVNAFRGTLR
+747 VQTNAFRAA
-757 LPSLAV
+757 SKM
-763 VQANGCWNARGLEAV
+763 EAI

-793 FKGCSSLARIQLRA
+793 FKDCSSLARIQLRA
-807 GRDLAV
+807 GRDLTV

-826 LAFTFEAPQ
+826 LEFTFEAPQ

-881 AERAA
+881 AELAA
-886 CPPWVAN
+886 RPPWVAN
-893 APVVGVWQTASG
+893 APVIGVWQTASG
-905 ARRAWVVHA
+905 ARKAWVVHA

>member
-1 MPPLAMRL
+1 MYDVYKRILCLGMCA
-9 VGCVLLLAAAA
+9 VGLGISALQAEDAEAVTK
-20 RADEPATWTV
+20 TWTV
-30 TLDEGLTN
+30 TLGEGLTN
-38 NAPVTLSDGNYT
+38 NAPVTLSDGTYT
-50 LRGWIRDAAKKHLA
+50 LRGWIWDAGKKHLA

-76 GSEAHIAAGQ
+76 AADAPAHIAAGQ
-86 ALVKDAAGAYIGAGD
+86 ALVKGADGAYVGAGD
-101 LDLRGAVVTA
+101 LDLRGDVVTA
-111 DAADA
+111 DT

-123 RIGRHAFNGVSR
+123 RIGRYAFCNVYQ
-135 APFNTCILPETLLSM
+135 APFDVCILPKTLLSM
-150 DDATFASCGSV
+150 DVATFASCGSV
-161 SGFTT
+161 SGFKT

-171 PEMTGTL
+171 PEMTGQL

-184 GNTHLTKVLLQ
+184 ANTHLKKVLLR

-228 QSFYRKREDE
+228 QSFYRNRDSE
-238 GYLFRWSKFHGTM
+238 GYLFRWSKFRGTL

-281 EYVGYSAVTNCPA
+281 EYVGRGAVTNCPA
-294 LGSVV
+294 LGSLV

-316 VNLTNVTFLTTP
+316 VNLTNVTFLTTS
-328 PAYEEAETVVFGTAE
+328 PAYEETETVIFGTAE

-354 PRGTRGWDANWSRFA
+354 PRGTRGWEANWSRFA

-375 ADAERAAFAARFG
+375 SDAERAAFAARFG

-456 TLTARPNA
+456 TLTARPDA

-476 PEARENE
+476 PEEREEE

-502 DWTFTPADPEAAWT
+502 DWTFTPMDPQKGFVAGG
-516 NQAVGYISNQV
+516 GYISNQV
-527 WKIRVQVLSAAD
+527 WKLAVTVTDAAKGEIQ
-539 RTLRYGTEADNQG
+539 YGRWTTG

-561 MLDLNGS
+561 MLDLNGRVLWT
-568 IFDEAGERWTM
+568 DETGDTRELAV
-579 TGYNGWQGFQ
+579 TGYTSNVFQ
-589 GPVVTVPAVDEEGNP
+589 GP
-604 IYGPDGK
+604 GK
-611 TQLSDN
+611 TVDGVYTN
-617 KVVIPPARYPRAL
+617 YIPAARYPRAL
-630 VLREDLPVS
+630 VLRENLDAPLT
-639 PGQSFRYITGS
+639 QIFRYLGS
-650 GTAHNVATVPSVY
+650 GGPV
-663 GWNPTNLVFECA
+663 TNLVFECPTM
-675 ALTAN
+675 TAN
-680 LSTDAFAGYQLSA
+680 PYTDGFCGYAMRA
-693 GRLRLPGLA
+693 GRLRIPRITRVPSAFTWSLGD
-702 RAPQGGL
+702 
-709 VLEAGVD
+709 VD
-716 VSDWRLDAVTN
+716 VSDWRLDAVTDV
-727 IVGVE
+727 VGE
-732 TTPWGSNYGLFSSAS
+732 QTDIWGVNKGMFAGGQTFTGTLHLPALAT
-747 GVNAFRGTLR
+747 VQTNAFRAA
-757 LPSLAV
+757 SKM
-763 VQANGCWNARGLEAV
+763 EAV

-893 APVVGVWQTASG
+893 APVVGVWRTASG

>member
-1 MPPLAMRL
+1 MYDVYKRILCLGMCA
-9 VGCVLLLAAAA
+9 VGLGISALQAEDAEAVTK
-20 RADEPATWTV
+20 TWTV
-30 TLDEGLTN
+30 TLDDGLTN

-50 LRGWIRDAAKKHLA
+50 LRGWIWDAAKKHLA
-64 VGGHPDPDHVGE
+64 VGGHPDPDHVAG
-76 GSEAHIAAGQ
+76 GDEAHVAAGQ
-86 ALVKDAAGAYIGAGD
+86 ALVKVADGAYVGTGD
-101 LDLRGAVVTA
+101 LDLRGDVVTA
-111 DAADA
+111 DTS
-116 AEAWTIV
+116 EAWTIV
-123 RIGRHAFNGVSR
+123 RIGRYAFCNVYQ
-135 APFNTCILPETLLSM
+135 APFDVCILPKTLLSM
-150 DDATFASCGSV
+150 DVATFASCGSR

-171 PEMTGTL
+171 PEMTGQL

-184 GNTHLTKVLLQ
+184 ANTHLKKVLLR

-228 QSFYRKREDE
+228 QSFYRKRDSE
-238 GYLFRWSKFHGTM
+238 GYLFRWSKFHGTL

-281 EYVGYSAVTNCPA
+281 EYVGRGAVTDCPA
-294 LGSVV
+294 LGSLV

-328 PAYEEAETVVFGTAE
+328 PAYEETETVIFGTAE

-375 ADAERAAFAARFG
+375 SDVERAAFAARFG

-456 TLTARPNA
+456 TLTARPDA

-476 PEARENE
+476 PEEREEE

-502 DWTFTPADPEAAWT
+502 DWTFTPMDPEKGFVAGG
-516 NQAVGYISNQV
+516 GYISNQV
-527 WKIRVQVLSAAD
+527 WKLAVTVTDAAKGEIQ
-539 RTLRYGTEADNQG
+539 YGRWANG

-561 MLDLNGS
+561 MLDLNGRVLWT
-568 IFDEAGERWTM
+568 DETGDTRELSVAGYTAAV
-579 TGYNGWQGFQ
+579 FQ
-589 GPVVTVPAVDEEGNP
+589 GPGTTV
-604 IYGPDGK
+604 
-611 TQLSDN
+611 
-617 KVVIPPARYPRAL
+617 KVVDNGVEQNVYQEYIPAARYPRAF
-630 VLREDLPVS
+630 VLREDLDAPL
-639 PGQSFRYITGS
+639 GQVFRYLGS
-650 GTAHNVATVPSVY
+650 GSPV
-663 GWNPTNLVFECA
+663 TNLVFECPTM
-675 ALTAN
+675 TADPY
-680 LSTDAFAGYQLSA
+680 TDGFCGYAMRA
-693 GRLRLPGLA
+693 GRLRIPRITRVPAAYTWSLGD
-702 RAPQGGL
+702 
-709 VLEAGVD
+709 VD
-716 VSDWRLDAVTN
+716 VSDWRLDAITDV
-727 IVGVE
+727 VGE
-732 TTPWGSNYGLFSSAS
+732 LTGDWGVYKGMFAGGQTFTGTLHLPALAT
-747 GVNAFRGTLR
+747 VQTNAFRAA
-757 LPSLAV
+757 SKM
-763 VQANGCWNARGLEAV
+763 EAV

-876 QPPTE
+876 QPPTA

>member
-1 MPPLAMRL
+1 MYDVYKRILCLGMCA
-9 VGCVLLLAAAA
+9 VGLGISALQAEDAEAVTK
-20 RADEPATWTV
+20 TWTV

-50 LRGWIRDAAKKHLA
+50 LRGWIWDAAKKHLA

-76 GSEAHIAAGQ
+76 GSDAHIAAGQ
-86 ALVKDAAGAYIGAGD
+86 ALVKDAAGAYVGAGD

-111 DAADA
+111 DAT
-116 AEAWTIV
+116 EAWTIV
-123 RIGRHAFNGVSR
+123 RIGRYAFCNVYQ
-135 APFNTCILPETLLSM
+135 APFDVCILPKTLLSM
-150 DDATFASCGSV
+150 DVATFASCGSR

-171 PEMTGTL
+171 PEMTGQL

-184 GNTHLTKVLLQ
+184 ANTHLKKVLLR

-201 VYCYWN
+201 VYCYWE
-207 RNAFDNFL
+207 REAFDNFL
-215 AETDVSDWDLSSV
+215 AETDVSDWDFSSV
-228 QSFYRKREDE
+228 QSFYNKRESE
-238 GYLFRWSKFHGTM
+238 GYLFRWSKFHGTL

-281 EYVGYSAVTNCPA
+281 EYVGRGAVTDCPA
-294 LGSVV
+294 LGSLV

-304 AGWTI
+304 AGWTV

-316 VNLTNVTFLTTP
+316 VNLTNVTFLTTA

-375 ADAERAAFAARFG
+375 ADDERAAFAERFG

-396 GLVPPALFRTAREQW
+396 GLVPPALFHTAREQW

-431 RFDGDAVEVSP
+431 RFDGDTVEVSP

-476 PEARENE
+476 PEAREEE

-502 DWTFTPADPEAAWT
+502 DWTFTPMDPEKGFVAGG
-516 NQAVGYISNQV
+516 GYISNQV
-527 WKIRVQVLSAAD
+527 WKLAVTVTDAAKGEIQ
-539 RTLRYGTEADNQG
+539 YGRWATG

-561 MLDLNGS
+561 MLDLNGRVLWT
-568 IFDEAGERWTM
+568 DETGDTRELAV
-579 TGYNGWQGFQ
+579 TGYTSNVFQ
-589 GPVVTVPAVDEEGNP
+589 GP
-604 IYGPDGK
+604 GK
-611 TQLSDN
+611 TVQVVDN
-617 KVVIPPARYPRAL
+617 GVTQNVYQVYIPAARYPRAL
-630 VLREDLPVS
+630 VLREDLDAPLT
-639 PGQSFRYITGS
+639 QIFRYLGS
-650 GTAHNVATVPSVY
+650 GGPV
-663 GWNPTNLVFECA
+663 TNLVFECPTM
-675 ALTAN
+675 TAN
-680 LSTDAFAGYQLSA
+680 PYTDGFCGYAMRA
-693 GRLRLPGLA
+693 GRLRIPRITRVPAAFTWSLGD
-702 RAPQGGL
+702 
-709 VLEAGVD
+709 VD
-716 VSDWRLDAVTN
+716 VSDWRLDAITDV
-727 IVGVE
+727 VGE
-732 TTPWGSNYGLFSSAS
+732 QTDIWGVNKGMFAGGQTFTGTLHLPALAT
-747 GVNAFRGTLR
+747 VQTNAFRAA
-757 LPSLAV
+757 SKM
-763 VQANGCWNARGLEAV
+763 EAV

-807 GRDLAV
+807 GRDLVV

-893 APVVGVWQTASG
+893 APVVGVWRTASG

>member
-1 MPPLAMRL
+1 MYDVYKRILCLGMCA
-9 VGCVLLLAAAA
+9 VGLGIAALQAEDA
-20 RADEPATWTV
+20 EAVTKTWTV
-30 TLDEGLTN
+30 TLDEGVTN

-50 LRGWIRDAAKKHLA
+50 LRGWIRDAGKQYLA
-64 VGGHPDPDHVGE
+64 IGGRAAAASQAEGWALTTGADGKFVG
-76 GSEAHIAAGQ
+76 S
-86 ALVKDAAGAYIGAGD
+86 GD
-101 LDLRGAVVTA
+101 LDLRGAVTVDGA
-111 DAADA
+111 PS
-116 AEAWTIV
+116 AWTITH
-123 RIGRHAFNGVSR
+123 IGQKAFLNVND
-135 APFNTCILPETLLSM
+135 APFDVCILPTTLRSM
-150 DDATFASCGSV
+150 DSETFQGCGSS

-171 PEMTGTL
+171 PEMTGDL

-184 GNTHLTKVLLQ
+184 VNTHLTKVMLQ
-195 IPKVDA
+195 IPKVTRLGG
-201 VYCYWN
+201 YWK
-207 RNAFDNFL
+207 RTGYDNFM
-215 AETDVSDWDLSSV
+215 AETDVSDWDLAAV
-228 QSFYRKREDE
+228 QKLYHRDGNVEDRKANSW
-238 GYLFRWSKFHGTM
+238 LFRFSKFRGTM
-251 RVPAL
+251 RLPAL
-256 KWLNARTFE
+256 QILNAHAFIN
-265 SCPNMAALE
+265 CPNMAALE

-328 PAYEEAETVVFGTAE
+328 PAYEEAETVIFGTAE

-375 ADAERAAFAARFG
+375 SDVERAAFAERFG
-388 AFAAEGLV
+388 AFATEGLV
-396 GLVPPALFRTAREQW
+396 GIVPPALFRTAREQW

-456 TLTARPNA
+456 TLTAKPNA

-476 PEARENE
+476 PEEREEE

-502 DWTFTPADPEAAWT
+502 DWTFTPMDPEKGFAAGG
-516 NQAVGYISNQV
+516 GYISNQV
-527 WKIRVQVLSAAD
+527 WKLAVTVTDAAKGEIQ
-539 RTLRYGTEADNQG
+539 YGRWATG

-561 MLDLNGS
+561 MLDLNGRVLWT
-568 IFDEAGERWTM
+568 DETGDTRELAV
-579 TGYNGWQGFQ
+579 TGYTAAVFQ
-589 GPVVTVPAVDEEGNP
+589 GPGQTVEITV
-604 IYGPDGK
+604 DGK
-611 TQLSDN
+611 KQ
-617 KVVIPPARYPRAL
+617 KVYREYIPVARYPRAL
-630 VLREDLPVS
+630 VLRENLDAPLTQV
-639 PGQSFRYITGS
+639 FRYHGS
-650 GTAHNVATVPSVY
+650 GGPV
-663 GWNPTNLVFECA
+663 TNLVFECP
-675 ALTAN
+675 TM
-680 LSTDAFAGYQLSA
+680 TDNPYTDGFCGYAMRA
-693 GRLRLPGLA
+693 GRLRIPRITRVPAAYTWSLGD
-702 RAPQGGL
+702 
-709 VLEAGVD
+709 VD
-716 VSDWRLDAVTN
+716 VSDWRLDAITDV
-727 IVGVE
+727 VGE
-732 TTPWGSNYGLFSSAS
+732 LTGGWGVYRGMFAGGQTFTGTLHLPALAT
-747 GVNAFRGTLR
+747 VQTNAFRAA
-757 LPSLAV
+757 SKM
-763 VQANGCWNARGLEAV
+763 EAV

>member
-1 MPPLAMRL
+1 MYDVYKRILCLGMCA
-9 VGCVLLLAAAA
+9 VGLGISALQAEDAEAVTK
-20 RADEPATWTV
+20 TWTL
-30 TLDEGLTN
+30 TLPEDATGITN
-38 NAPVTLSDGNYT
+38 RAPVTLSDGNYT
-50 LRGWIRDAAKKHLA
+50 LRGWIRDAAKNYLA
-64 VGGHPDPDHVGE
+64 IGGRAAAASQAEGCALTTDADGKFVG
-76 GSEAHIAAGQ
+76 S
-86 ALVKDAAGAYIGAGD
+86 GD
-101 LDLRGAVVTA
+101 LDLRGAVTVDGA
-111 DAADA
+111 PS
-116 AEAWTIV
+116 AWTITH
-123 RIGRHAFNGVSR
+123 IGQKAFLNVSD
-135 APFNTCILPETLLSM
+135 APFDVCILPTTLRSM
-150 DDATFASCGSV
+150 DSETFQGCGNS

-171 PEMTGTL
+171 PEMTGDL

-184 GNTHLTKVLLQ
+184 VNTHLTKVLLQ
-195 IPKVDA
+195 IPKVTRLGG
-201 VYCYWN
+201 YWK
-207 RNAFDNFL
+207 RTGYDNFM
-215 AETDVSDWDLSSV
+215 AETDVSDWDLAAV
-228 QSFYRKREDE
+228 QKLYHRDGNVEDRKANSW
-238 GYLFRWSKFHGTM
+238 LFRFSKFRGTM
-251 RVPAL
+251 RLPAL
-256 KWLNARTFE
+256 QILNAHAFIN
-265 SCPNMAALE
+265 CPNMAALE

-294 LGSVV
+294 LGSLV

-304 AGWTI
+304 AGWTV

-328 PAYEEAETVVFGTAE
+328 PAYEEAETVVFGTAA

-375 ADAERAAFAARFG
+375 TDDERAAFAARFG

-431 RFDGDAVEVSP
+431 RFDGDTVEVSP

-476 PEARENE
+476 PEEREEE

-502 DWTFTPADPEAAWT
+502 DWTFMLADPEAGFTSWKK
-516 NQAVGYISNQV
+516 GFISNQV
-527 WKIRVQVLSAAD
+527 WKLAVTVTDAAKGEIQ
-539 RTLRYGTEADNQG
+539 YGRWATG
-552 SAWTDFGEG
+552 SAWSDFGEG
-561 MLDLNGS
+561 MLDLNGRVLWTDAPEGARELTVGGYHS
-568 IFDEAGERWTM
+568 DAFKGPGET
-579 TGYNGWQGFQ
+579 
-589 GPVVTVPAVDEEGNP
+589 VTVKVEGEEKP
-604 IYGPDGK
+604 
-611 TQLSDN
+611 Q
-617 KVVIPPARYPRAL
+617 KVYREYIPVARYPRAL
-630 VLREDLPVS
+630 VLRENLDAPLTQV
-639 PGQSFRYITGS
+639 FRYHGS
-650 GTAHNVATVPSVY
+650 GGPV
-663 GWNPTNLVFECA
+663 TNLVFECPTM
-675 ALTAN
+675 TAN
-680 LSTDAFAGYQLSA
+680 PYTDGFCGYAMRA
-693 GRLRLPGLA
+693 GRLRTPRITRVPAAYTWSLGD
-702 RAPQGGL
+702 
-709 VLEAGVD
+709 VD
-716 VSDWRLDAVTN
+716 VSDWRLDAITDV
-727 IVGVE
+727 VGE
-732 TTPWGSNYGLFSSAS
+732 LTGGWGVYRGMFAGGQTFTGTLHLPALAT
-747 GVNAFRGTLR
+747 VQTNAFRAA
-757 LPSLAV
+757 SKM
-763 VQANGCWNARGLEAV
+763 EAV

>member
-1 MPPLAMRL
+1 MYDVYKRILCLGMCA
-9 VGCVLLLAAAA
+9 VGLGVSALQAEDAEAVTK
-20 RADEPATWTV
+20 TWTV
-30 TLDEGLTN
+30 TLDDGLTN

-50 LRGWIRDAAKKHLA
+50 LRGWIWDAAKKHLA
-64 VGGHPDPDHVGE
+64 VGGHPDPDHVAG
-76 GSEAHIAAGQ
+76 GDEAHIAAGQ
-86 ALVKDAAGAYIGAGD
+86 ALVKVADGAYVGTGD
-101 LDLRGAVVTA
+101 LDLRGDVVTA
-111 DAADA
+111 DTS
-116 AEAWTIV
+116 EAWTIV
-123 RIGRHAFNGVSR
+123 RIGRYAFCNVYQ
-135 APFNTCILPETLLSM
+135 APFDVCILPKTLLSM
-150 DDATFASCGSV
+150 DVATFASCGSR

-171 PEMTGTL
+171 PEMTGQL

-184 GNTHLTKVLLQ
+184 ANTHLKKVLLR

-201 VYCYWN
+201 VYCYWE
-207 RNAFDNFL
+207 REAFDNFL

-228 QSFYRKREDE
+228 QSFYRKRDSE
-238 GYLFRWSKFHGTM
+238 GYLFRWSKFHGTL

-281 EYVGYSAVTNCPA
+281 EYVGRGAVTDCPA
-294 LGSVV
+294 LGSLV

-375 ADAERAAFAARFG
+375 SDVERAAFAARFG

-442 APDADG
+442 TPDADG

-456 TLTARPNA
+456 TLTAKPNE

-476 PEARENE
+476 PEEREEE

-502 DWTFTPADPEAAWT
+502 DWTFTPMDPENGFRAGG
-516 NQAVGYISNQV
+516 GYISNQV
-527 WKIRVQVLSAAD
+527 WKLAVTVTDAAKGEIQ
-539 RTLRYGTEADNQG
+539 YGRWANG

-561 MLDLNGS
+561 MLDLNGRVLWT
-568 IFDEAGERWTM
+568 DETGDTRELAV
-579 TGYNGWQGFQ
+579 TGYTASVFQ
-589 GPVVTVPAVDEEGNP
+589 GPGQTV
-604 IYGPDGK
+604 
-611 TQLSDN
+611 
-617 KVVIPPARYPRAL
+617 KVVDNGVEQNVYQEYIPAARYPRAF
-630 VLREDLPVS
+630 VLREDLDAPL
-639 PGQSFRYITGS
+639 GQVFRYLGS
-650 GTAHNVATVPSVY
+650 GGPV
-663 GWNPTNLVFECA
+663 TNLVFECPTM
-675 ALTAN
+675 TAN
-680 LSTDAFAGYQLSA
+680 PYTDGFCGYAMRA
-693 GRLRLPGLA
+693 GRLRTPRITRVPAAYTWSLGD
-702 RAPQGGL
+702 
-709 VLEAGVD
+709 VD
-716 VSDWRLDAVTN
+716 VSDWRLDAITDV
-727 IVGVE
+727 VGE
-732 TTPWGSNYGLFSSAS
+732 LTGDWGVYKGMFAGGQTFTGTLHLPALAT
-747 GVNAFRGTLR
+747 VQTNAFRAA
-757 LPSLAV
+757 SKM
-763 VQANGCWNARGLEAV
+763 EAV

-876 QPPTE
+876 QPPTA

>member
-1 MPPLAMRL
+1 MYDVYKRILCLGMCA
-9 VGCVLLLAAAA
+9 VGLGISALQAEDAEAVTK
-20 RADEPATWTV
+20 TWTV

-50 LRGWIRDAAKKHLA
+50 LRGWIRDAGKQYLA
-64 VGGHPDPDHVGE
+64 IGGRAAAASQAEGWALTTGADGKFVG
-76 GSEAHIAAGQ
+76 S
-86 ALVKDAAGAYIGAGD
+86 GD
-101 LDLRGAVVTA
+101 LDLRGAVTVDGA
-111 DAADA
+111 PS
-116 AEAWTIV
+116 AWTITH
-123 RIGRHAFNGVSR
+123 IGQKAFLNVND
-135 APFNTCILPETLLSM
+135 APFDVCILPTTLRSM
-150 DDATFASCGSV
+150 DSETFQGCGSS

-171 PEMTGTL
+171 PEMTGDL

-184 GNTHLTKVLLQ
+184 VNTHLTKVMLQ
-195 IPKVDA
+195 IPKVTRLGG
-201 VYCYWN
+201 YWK
-207 RNAFDNFL
+207 RTGYDNFM
-215 AETDVSDWDLSSV
+215 AETDVSDWDLAAV
-228 QSFYRKREDE
+228 QKLYHRDGNVEDRKANSW
-238 GYLFRWSKFHGTM
+238 LFRFSKFRGTM
-251 RVPAL
+251 RLPAL
-256 KWLNARTFE
+256 QILNAHAFIN
-265 SCPNMAALE
+265 CPNMAALE

-375 ADAERAAFAARFG
+375 SDAERAAFAARFG

-425 AAVFDP
+425 VAVFDP

-476 PEARENE
+476 PEERENE

-502 DWTFTPADPEAAWT
+502 DWTFTPMDPQKGFVAGG
-516 NQAVGYISNQV
+516 GYISNQV
-527 WKIRVQVLSAAD
+527 WKLAVTVTDAAKGEIQ
-539 RTLRYGTEADNQG
+539 YGRWATG

-561 MLDLNGS
+561 MLDLNGRVLWT
-568 IFDEAGERWTM
+568 DETGDTRELAV
-579 TGYNGWQGFQ
+579 TGYTAAVFQ
-589 GPVVTVPAVDEEGNP
+589 GPGQTVEITV
-604 IYGPDGK
+604 DGK
-611 TQLSDN
+611 KQ
-617 KVVIPPARYPRAL
+617 KVYREYIPAARYPRAF
-630 VLREDLPVS
+630 VLREDLDAPL
-639 PGQSFRYITGS
+639 GQVFRYLGS
-650 GTAHNVATVPSVY
+650 GGSV
-663 GWNPTNLVFECA
+663 TNLVFECPTM
-675 ALTAN
+675 TAN
-680 LSTDAFAGYQLSA
+680 PYTDGFCGYAMRA
-693 GRLRLPGLA
+693 GRLRIPRITRVPAAYTWSLGD
-702 RAPQGGL
+702 
-709 VLEAGVD
+709 VD
-716 VSDWRLDAVTN
+716 VSDWRLDAITDV
-727 IVGVE
+727 VGE
-732 TTPWGSNYGLFSSAS
+732 LTGDWGVYKGMFA
-747 GVNAFRGTLR
+747 GGQTFTGTLR
-757 LPSLAV
+757 LPALAT
-763 VQANGCWNARGLEAV
+763 VQTNAFRAASKMEAV

-876 QPPTE
+876 QPPTA

>member
-1 MPPLAMRL
+1 MYDVYKRILCLGMCA
-9 VGCVLLLAAAA
+9 VGLGISALQAEDAEAVTK
-20 RADEPATWTV
+20 TWTV
-30 TLDEGLTN
+30 TLGEGLTN

-50 LRGWIRDAAKKHLA
+50 LRGWIWDAGKKHLA

-76 GSEAHIAAGQ
+76 AADAPAHIAAGQ
-86 ALVKDAAGAYIGAGD
+86 ALVKDANGAYVGTGD

-111 DAADA
+111 DT

-123 RIGRHAFNGVSR
+123 RIGRYAFCNVYQ
-135 APFNTCILPETLLSM
+135 APFDVCILPKTLLSM
-150 DDATFASCGSV
+150 DVATFASCGSR

-171 PEMTGTL
+171 PEMTGQL

-184 GNTHLTKVLLQ
+184 ANTHLKKVLLR

-228 QSFYRKREDE
+228 QSFYRNRDSE
-238 GYLFRWSKFHGTM
+238 GYLFRWSKFRGTL

-281 EYVGYSAVTNCPA
+281 EYVGRGAVTNCPA
-294 LGSVV
+294 LGSLV

-316 VNLTNVTFLTTP
+316 VNLTNVTFLTTS
-328 PAYEEAETVVFGTAE
+328 PAYEETETVIFGT
-343 TPARQIAFHIP
+343 
-354 PRGTRGWDANWSRFA
+354 
-369 RAARAP
+369 
-375 ADAERAAFAARFG
+375 
-388 AFAAEGLV
+388 AEGLV

-476 PEARENE
+476 PEAREEE
-483 ASLTLVLDRDLD
+483 ASLTFVLDRDLD

-502 DWTFTPADPEAAWT
+502 DWTFTPMDPEKGFVAGG
-516 NQAVGYISNQV
+516 GYISNQV
-527 WKIRVQVLSAAD
+527 WKLAVTVTDAAKGEIQ
-539 RTLRYGTEADNQG
+539 YGRWATG

-561 MLDLNGS
+561 MLDLNGRVLWT
-568 IFDEAGERWTM
+568 DETGDTRELAV
-579 TGYNGWQGFQ
+579 TGYTAAVFQ

-611 TQLSDN
+611 TQLLDN

-630 VLREDLPVS
+630 VLRENLDAPLTQV
-639 PGQSFRYITGS
+639 FRYLGS
-650 GTAHNVATVPSVY
+650 GSPV
-663 GWNPTNLVFECA
+663 TNLVFECPTM
-675 ALTAN
+675 TAN
-680 LSTDAFAGYQLSA
+680 PYTDGFCGYAMRA
-693 GRLRLPGLA
+693 GRLRTPRITRVPAAYTWSLGD
-702 RAPQGGL
+702 
-709 VLEAGVD
+709 VD
-716 VSDWRLDAVTN
+716 VSDWRLDAITDV
-727 IVGVE
+727 VGE
-732 TTPWGSNYGLFSSAS
+732 LTGDWGVYRGMFAGGQTFTGTLHLPALAT
-747 GVNAFRGTLR
+747 VQTNAFRAA
-757 LPSLAV
+757 SKM
-763 VQANGCWNARGLEAV
+763 EAV

>member
-1 MPPLAMRL
+1 MYDVYKRILCLGMCA
-9 VGCVLLLAAAA
+9 VGLGISALQAEDAEAVTK
-20 RADEPATWTV
+20 TWTV
-30 TLDEGLTN
+30 TLGEGLTN
-38 NAPVTLSDGNYT
+38 NAPVTLSDGHYT
-50 LRGWIRDAAKKHLA
+50 LRGWIWDAAKKHLA
-64 VGGHPDPDHVGE
+64 VGGHPDPDHVAG
-76 GSEAHIAAGQ
+76 GDEAHVAAGQ
-86 ALVKDAAGAYIGAGD
+86 ALVKVADGAYVGTGD
-101 LDLRGAVVTA
+101 LDLRGDVVTA
-111 DAADA
+111 DTS
-116 AEAWTIV
+116 EAWTIV
-123 RIGRHAFNGVSR
+123 RIGRYAFCNVYQ
-135 APFNTCILPETLLSM
+135 APFDVCILPKTLLSM
-150 DDATFASCGSV
+150 DVATFASCGSR

-171 PEMTGTL
+171 PEMTGQL

-184 GNTHLTKVLLQ
+184 ANTHLKKVLLR

-201 VYCYWN
+201 VYCYWE
-207 RNAFDNFL
+207 REAFDNFL

-228 QSFYRKREDE
+228 QSFYRKRDSE
-238 GYLFRWSKFHGTM
+238 GYLFRWSKFHGTL

-281 EYVGYSAVTNCPA
+281 EYVGRGAVTDCPA

-328 PAYEEAETVVFGTAE
+328 PAYEEAETVIFGTAE

-375 ADAERAAFAARFG
+375 TDGERAAFAERFG
-388 AFAAEGLV
+388 AFATEGLV
-396 GLVPPALFRTAREQW
+396 GIVPPALFRTAREQW

-448 RYAAGTRV
+448 RYAAGTLV
-456 TLTARPNA
+456 TLTAKPNE

-476 PEARENE
+476 PEEREEE

-502 DWTFTPADPEAAWT
+502 DWTFTPMDPEKGFVAGG
-516 NQAVGYISNQV
+516 GYISNQV
-527 WKIRVQVLSAAD
+527 WKLAVTVTDAAKGEIQ
-539 RTLRYGTEADNQG
+539 YGRWATG

-561 MLDLNGS
+561 MLDLNG
-568 IFDEAGERWTM
+568 RVLWTDGTGNTRELAV
-579 TGYNGWQGFQ
+579 TGYTAAVFQ
-589 GPVVTVPAVDEEGNP
+589 GPGQTVD
-604 IYGPDGK
+604 
-611 TQLSDN
+611 
-617 KVVIPPARYPRAL
+617 KVYTNYISAARYPRAL
-630 VLREDLPVS
+630 VLRENLDAPLTQV
-639 PGQSFRYITGS
+639 FRYHGS
-650 GTAHNVATVPSVY
+650 EGPV
-663 GWNPTNLVFECA
+663 TNLVFECPTM
-675 ALTAN
+675 TAN
-680 LSTDAFAGYQLSA
+680 PYTDGFCGYAMRA
-693 GRLRLPGLA
+693 GRLRTPRITRVPAAYTWSLGD
-702 RAPQGGL
+702 
-709 VLEAGVD
+709 VD
-716 VSDWRLDAVTN
+716 VSDWRLDAITDV
-727 IVGVE
+727 VGE
-732 TTPWGSNYGLFSSAS
+732 LTGDWGVYRGMFAGGQTFTGTLHLPALAT
-747 GVNAFRGTLR
+747 VQTNAFRAA
-757 LPSLAV
+757 SKM
-763 VQANGCWNARGLEAV
+763 EAV

-893 APVVGVWQTASG
+893 APVVGVWRTASG

>member
-1 MPPLAMRL
+1 MYDVYKRILCLGM
-9 VGCVLLLAAAA
+9 CAAGLGISALQA
-20 RADEPATWTV
+20 EDAEAVTKTWTV
-30 TLDEGLTN
+30 ALGEGLTN

-50 LRGWIRDAAKKHLA
+50 LRGWIWDAAKKHLA

-76 GSEAHIAAGQ
+76 GDEAHVAAGQ
-86 ALVKDAAGAYIGAGD
+86 ALVKDANCTYVGTGD
-101 LDLRGAVVTA
+101 LDLRGAVTVDGA
-111 DAADA
+111 PS
-116 AEAWTIV
+116 AWTIV
-123 RIGRHAFNGVSR
+123 RIGRYAFCNVYQ
-135 APFNTCILPETLLSM
+135 APFDTCILPETLLSM
-150 DDATFASCGSV
+150 GEATFLSCGSS

-171 PEMTGTL
+171 PEMTGDL

-184 GNTHLTKVLLQ
+184 VNTHLTKVMLQ
-195 IPKVDA
+195 IPKVTRLGG
-201 VYCYWN
+201 YWK
-207 RNAFDNFL
+207 RTGYDNFM
-215 AETDVSDWDLSSV
+215 AETDVSDWDLAAV
-228 QSFYRKREDE
+228 QALYHSDDKAANSW
-238 GYLFRWSKFHGTM
+238 LFRFSKFRGTM
-251 RVPAL
+251 RLPSLRV
-256 KWLNARTFE
+256 LNAHAFIN
-265 SCPNMAALE
+265 CPNMAALE

-281 EYVGYSAVTNCPA
+281 EYVGYSAVTDCPA
-294 LGSVV
+294 LGSLV

-304 AGWTI
+304 AGWTV

-328 PAYEEAETVVFGTAE
+328 PAYEEAETVIFGTAE

-448 RYAAGTRV
+448 RYAAGTLV
-456 TLTARPNA
+456 TLTAKPNET
-464 AKGRFVRWRGTV
+464 KGRFVRWRGTV
-476 PEARENE
+476 PEERENE

-502 DWTFTPADPEAAWT
+502 DWTFTPMDPEKGFVAGG
-516 NQAVGYISNQV
+516 GYISNQV
-527 WKIRVQVLSAAD
+527 WKLAVTVTDAAKGEIQ
-539 RTLRYGTEADNQG
+539 YGRWANG

-561 MLDLNGS
+561 MLDLNGR
-568 IFDEAGERWTM
+568 ILWTDETGDTRELAV
-579 TGYNGWQGFQ
+579 TGYTASVFQ
-589 GPVVTVPAVDEEGNP
+589 GPGQTVDGVYT
-604 IYGPDGK
+604 IY
-611 TQLSDN
+611 
-617 KVVIPPARYPRAL
+617 IPHARYPRAL
-630 VLREDLPVS
+630 VLREDLDAS
-639 PGQSFRYITGS
+639 LWQAFRCLGS
-650 GTAHNVATVPSVY
+650 GAPV
-663 GWNPTNLVFECA
+663 TNLVFECPTMTA
-675 ALTAN
+675 SPLT
-680 LSTDAFAGYQLSA
+680 DGFCGYAMRA
-693 GRLRLPGLA
+693 GRLRIPRITRVPAAYTWSLGD
-702 RAPQGGL
+702 
-709 VLEAGVD
+709 VD
-716 VSDWRLDAVTN
+716 VSDWRLDAITDV
-727 IVGVE
+727 VGE
-732 TTPWGSNYGLFSSAS
+732 LTGNWGVYRGMFAGGQTFTGTLHLPALAT
-747 GVNAFRGTLR
+747 VQTNAFRAA
-757 LPSLAV
+757 SKM
-763 VQANGCWNARGLEAV
+763 EAV

-876 QPPTE
+876 QPPTA

>member
-1 MPPLAMRL
+1 MYDVYKRILCLGMCA
-9 VGCVLLLAAAA
+9 VGLGISALQAEDAEAVTK
-20 RADEPATWTV
+20 TWTV

-50 LRGWIRDAAKKHLA
+50 LRGWIRDAGKQYLA
-64 VGGHPDPDHVGE
+64 IGGRAAAASQAEGWALTTGADGKFVG
-76 GSEAHIAAGQ
+76 S
-86 ALVKDAAGAYIGAGD
+86 GD
-101 LDLRGAVVTA
+101 LDLRGAVTVDGA
-111 DAADA
+111 PS
-116 AEAWTIV
+116 AWTITH
-123 RIGRHAFNGVSR
+123 IGQKAFLNVND
-135 APFNTCILPETLLSM
+135 APFDVCILPTTLRSM
-150 DDATFASCGSV
+150 DSETFQGCGSS

-171 PEMTGTL
+171 PEMTGDL

-184 GNTHLTKVLLQ
+184 VNTHLTKVMLQ
-195 IPKVDA
+195 IPKVTRLGG
-201 VYCYWN
+201 YWK
-207 RNAFDNFL
+207 RTGYDNFM
-215 AETDVSDWDLSSV
+215 AETDVSDWDLAAV
-228 QSFYRKREDE
+228 QKLYHRDGNVEDRKANSW
-238 GYLFRWSKFHGTM
+238 LFRFSKFRGTM
-251 RVPAL
+251 RLPAL
-256 KWLNARTFE
+256 QILNAHAFIN
-265 SCPNMAALE
+265 CPNMAALE

-375 ADAERAAFAARFG
+375 SDAERAAFAARFG

-425 AAVFDP
+425 VAVFDP

-476 PEARENE
+476 PEERENE

-502 DWTFTPADPEAAWT
+502 DWTFTPMDPQKGFVAGG
-516 NQAVGYISNQV
+516 GYISNQV
-527 WKIRVQVLSAAD
+527 WKLAVTVTDAAKGEIQ
-539 RTLRYGTEADNQG
+539 YGRWATG

-561 MLDLNGS
+561 MLDLNGRVLWT
-568 IFDEAGERWTM
+568 DETGDTRELAV
-579 TGYNGWQGFQ
+579 TGYTAAVFQ
-589 GPVVTVPAVDEEGNP
+589 GPGQTVEITV
-604 IYGPDGK
+604 DGK
-611 TQLSDN
+611 KQ
-617 KVVIPPARYPRAL
+617 KVYREYIPAARYPRAF
-630 VLREDLPVS
+630 VLREDLDAPL
-639 PGQSFRYITGS
+639 GQVFRYLGS
-650 GTAHNVATVPSVY
+650 GGSV
-663 GWNPTNLVFECA
+663 TNLVFECPTM
-675 ALTAN
+675 TAN
-680 LSTDAFAGYQLSA
+680 PYTDGFCGYAMRA
-693 GRLRLPGLA
+693 GRLRTPRITRVPAAYTWSLGD
-702 RAPQGGL
+702 
-709 VLEAGVD
+709 VD
-716 VSDWRLDAVTN
+716 VSDWRLDAITDV
-727 IVGVE
+727 VGE
-732 TTPWGSNYGLFSSAS
+732 LTGDWGVYKGMFAGGQTFTGTLHLPALAT
-747 GVNAFRGTLR
+747 VQTNAFRAA
-757 LPSLAV
+757 SKM
-763 VQANGCWNARGLEAV
+763 EAV

-876 QPPTE
+876 QPPTA

>member
-1 MPPLAMRL
+1 MYDVYKRILCLGMCA
-9 VGCVLLLAAAA
+9 VGLGIAALQAEDA
-20 RADEPATWTV
+20 EAVTKTWTV
-30 TLDEGLTN
+30 TLGEGLTN

-50 LRGWIRDAAKKHLA
+50 LRGWIRDAGKQYLA
-64 VGGHPDPDHVGE
+64 IGGRAAAASQAEGWALTTGADGKFVG
-76 GSEAHIAAGQ
+76 S
-86 ALVKDAAGAYIGAGD
+86 GD
-101 LDLRGAVVTA
+101 LDLRGAVTVDGA
-111 DAADA
+111 PS
-116 AEAWTIV
+116 AWTITH
-123 RIGRHAFNGVSR
+123 IGQKAFLNVND
-135 APFNTCILPETLLSM
+135 APFDVCILPTTLRSM
-150 DDATFASCGSV
+150 DSETFQGCGSS

-171 PEMTGTL
+171 PEMTGDL

-184 GNTHLTKVLLQ
+184 VNTHLTKVMLQ
-195 IPKVDA
+195 IPKVTRLGG
-201 VYCYWN
+201 YWK
-207 RNAFDNFL
+207 RTGYDNFM
-215 AETDVSDWDLSSV
+215 AETDVSDWDLAAV
-228 QSFYRKREDE
+228 QKLYHRDGNVEDRKANSW
-238 GYLFRWSKFHGTM
+238 LFRFSKFRGTM
-251 RVPAL
+251 RLPAL
-256 KWLNARTFE
+256 QILNAHAFIN
-265 SCPNMAALE
+265 CPNMAALE

-328 PAYEEAETVVFGTAE
+328 PAYEEAETVIFGTAE

-375 ADAERAAFAARFG
+375 TDGERAAFAERFG
-388 AFAAEGLV
+388 AFATEGLV
-396 GLVPPALFRTAREQW
+396 GIVPPALFRTAREQW
-411 LVCGRSPVLRHAVR
+411 LVCGRSPVLRHAAR

-456 TLTARPNA
+456 TLTAKPNE

-476 PEARENE
+476 PEEREEE

-502 DWTFTPADPEAAWT
+502 DWTFTPMDPEKGFAAGG
-516 NQAVGYISNQV
+516 GYISNQV
-527 WKIRVQVLSAAD
+527 WKLAVTVTDAAKGEIQ
-539 RTLRYGTEADNQG
+539 YGRWATG

-561 MLDLNGS
+561 MLDLNGRVLWT
-568 IFDEAGERWTM
+568 DETGDTRELAV
-579 TGYNGWQGFQ
+579 TGYTAAVFQ
-589 GPVVTVPAVDEEGNP
+589 GPGQTVEITV
-604 IYGPDGK
+604 DGK
-611 TQLSDN
+611 KQ
-617 KVVIPPARYPRAL
+617 KVYREYIPVARYPRAL
-630 VLREDLPVS
+630 VLRENLDAPLTQV
-639 PGQSFRYITGS
+639 FRYHGS
-650 GTAHNVATVPSVY
+650 GGPV
-663 GWNPTNLVFECA
+663 TNLVFECP
-675 ALTAN
+675 TM
-680 LSTDAFAGYQLSA
+680 TDNPYTDGFCGYAMRA
-693 GRLRLPGLA
+693 GRLRIPRITRVPLA
-702 RAPQGGL
+702 YTWSLGD
-709 VLEAGVD
+709 VD
-716 VSDWRLDAVTN
+716 VSDWRLDAITDV
-727 IVGVE
+727 VGE
-732 TTPWGSNYGLFSSAS
+732 LTGGWGVYRGMFAGGQTFTGTLHLPALAT
-747 GVNAFRGTLR
+747 VQTNAFRAA
-757 LPSLAV
+757 SKM
-763 VQANGCWNARGLEAV
+763 EAV

-870 EKIARI
+870 EKIAHI

>member
-1 MPPLAMRL
+1 MYDVYKRILCLGMCA
-9 VGCVLLLAAAA
+9 VGLGVSALQAEDAEAVTK
-20 RADEPATWTV
+20 TWTV
-30 TLDEGLTN
+30 TLGEGLTN

-50 LRGWIRDAAKKHLA
+50 LRGWIRDAGKQYLA
-64 VGGHPDPDHVGE
+64 IGGRAAAASQAEGWALTTDADGKFVG
-76 GSEAHIAAGQ
+76 S
-86 ALVKDAAGAYIGAGD
+86 GD
-101 LDLRGAVVTA
+101 LDLRGAVTVDGA
-111 DAADA
+111 PS
-116 AEAWTIV
+116 AWTITHV
-123 RIGRHAFNGVSR
+123 GQKAFLNVND
-135 APFNTCILPETLLSM
+135 APFDVCILPTTLRSM
-150 DDATFASCGSV
+150 DTATFQGCGSS

-171 PEMTGTL
+171 PEMTGDL

-184 GNTHLTKVLLQ
+184 VNTHLTKVMLQ
-195 IPKVDA
+195 IPKVTRLGG
-201 VYCYWN
+201 YWK
-207 RNAFDNFL
+207 RTGYDNFM
-215 AETDVSDWDLSSV
+215 AETDVSDWDLAAV
-228 QSFYRKREDE
+228 QKLYHHDGNVEDRKANSW
-238 GYLFRWSKFHGTM
+238 LFRFSKFRGTM
-251 RVPAL
+251 RLPAL
-256 KWLNARTFE
+256 QILNAHAFIN
-265 SCPNMAALE
+265 CPNMAALE

-316 VNLTNVTFLTTP
+316 VNLTNVTFLTTS

-369 RAARAP
+369 RAARVP
-375 ADAERAAFAARFG
+375 SDGERAAFAARFG

-396 GLVPPALFRTAREQW
+396 GLVPPALFRTAHEQW

-425 AAVFDP
+425 VAVFDP

-456 TLTARPNA
+456 TLTAKPNE

-476 PEARENE
+476 PEERENE

-502 DWTFTPADPEAAWT
+502 DWTFTPMDPEKGFVAGG
-516 NQAVGYISNQV
+516 GYISNQV
-527 WKIRVQVLSAAD
+527 WKLAVTVTDAAKGEIQ
-539 RTLRYGTEADNQG
+539 YGRWANG

-561 MLDLNGS
+561 MLDLNGRV
-568 IFDEAGERWTM
+568 FWTDETGNTRELAV
-579 TGYNGWQGFQ
+579 TGYTASVFQ
-589 GPVVTVPAVDEEGNP
+589 GPVVTVPAVDEEGKP

-611 TQLSDN
+611 QLMVN

-630 VLREDLPVS
+630 VLRENLDAPLTQV
-639 PGQSFRYITGS
+639 FRYLGS
-650 GTAHNVATVPSVY
+650 GGPV
-663 GWNPTNLVFECA
+663 TNLVFECPTM
-675 ALTAN
+675 TAN
-680 LSTDAFAGYQLSA
+680 PYTDGFCGYAMRA
-693 GRLRLPGLA
+693 GRLRTPRITRVPAAYTWSLGD
-702 RAPQGGL
+702 
-709 VLEAGVD
+709 VD
-716 VSDWRLDAVTN
+716 VSDWRLDAVTDV
-727 IVGVE
+727 VGE
-732 TTPWGSNYGLFSSAS
+732 LTGDWGVYKGMFAGGQTFTGTLHLPALAT
-747 GVNAFRGTLR
+747 VQTNAFRAA
-757 LPSLAV
+757 SKM
-763 VQANGCWNARGLEAV
+763 EAV